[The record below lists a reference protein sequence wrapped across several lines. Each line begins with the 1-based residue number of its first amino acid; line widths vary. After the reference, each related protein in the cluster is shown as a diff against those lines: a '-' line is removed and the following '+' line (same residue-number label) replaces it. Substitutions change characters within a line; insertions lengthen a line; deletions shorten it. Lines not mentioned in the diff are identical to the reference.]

1 MKLFGRKTL
10 ALLLA
15 LTMMLSLCSFTAFG
29 AVESVTLD
37 QSTLTL
43 EVGQQATLTPT
54 VTVTEESAQTVTWR
68 SSKDSIVTVSDDG
81 TVKAVAQGTAII
93 FATSTVDTDKYASCE
108 VTVTPKNIAV
118 TGISIANKK
127 AVMVVNDTFAFTATV
142 QPDNATDKTVTW
154 ESTNPSV
161 ATVSA
166 DGTVTAKTAGTTNIV
181 AKAGTGS
188 NVQSDSATVQ
198 VLNNTIYAVTINRQ
212 ALESVYFGTTRD
224 QIIEE
229 LATLNWSVKY
239 GDATNNVDGKAKLPA
254 SAWSSQDFKERTAGN
269 YTFNGSFGEN
279 KDVTVTVTVMQGEVS
294 SVPTLSYTVYKGVLK
309 DTVIV
314 KTLPSEVIVTLS
326 NNEKEKFTIGTNG
339 DFHWECAN
347 YNALTPAD
355 YTFTAVANTNDAA
368 KAHFAN
374 VSMNGKTITAKV
386 SVTTSYPLPISET
399 MYYGR
404 NTSSSIDLEE
414 TIRSAV
420 KEAIKTRLNSTTTS
434 VTFKEI
440 SVLSCAN
447 QTYGKLGT
455 GTSRYIYTV
464 NSDKL
469 DKSSMKETFT
479 YSALDTDGVTY
490 SGTLELTITSNVYNV
505 SDATSTSDPIVY
517 FSGSSGIASKISEA
531 FKARYGSTPTY
542 IDFGN
547 IGRNDDKLGEL
558 RDGNGDSVEDGTYT
572 FVSKDEDYDSVAN
585 IYFVPT
591 GVKGTFEIEYTAY
604 SGSGSSK
611 KTMTGT
617 ITIDCREMLVIWLN
631 DLAAG
636 ETQSLSSAAIQEQ
649 VTAIL
654 DTTGRNAKT
663 YTLDTIKLYAPKYGT
678 LYDGNNKKIPSST
691 KALDAEYVDDYTYE
705 APSKVTSGTLVTLK
719 FSVKCKPDSGKTQ
732 KDAEGVM
739 LFNLI
744 KKADITIS
752 ASANGY
758 ATLDASLFTDY
769 CADHVRSTHK
779 NYDICYVEFTGA
791 PNSTAYGYLY
801 ENYKS
806 GIYNGAKIKSP
817 NGKKFALTDISAKD
831 KNAYDLESVSYVP
844 GTRNCTGGT
853 FTIYGVKPG
862 ETIKSSTK
870 FVKLCEGTIDF
881 VIDGG
886 SVSGNTKKVDLL
898 ASQTYS
904 NFYYDL
910 INSNVASVQFVSVT
924 GGKLIYRDVSSQTPI
939 TPGTDVYYLSST
951 GYLAGRRM
959 LSNVVFLPGYNQTS
973 ATITL
978 KAFDAKG
985 KSANAQYI
993 FTIKPVTT
1001 SSFSDM
1007 NGYSSYA
1014 GSVGLMTN
1022 LGIINGVGNNKF
1034 NPTGTVTRGEWITML
1049 YRAAGSPAVYS
1060 SVSFTDVPSWCK
1072 DAVQWAVQNGI
1083 TDGIGNNKFGPDMTL
1098 DRMQIV
1104 TFMYRFAKLQGMD
1117 VNSTLYLSAYT
1128 DGNTV
1133 DAWAQPAMKWA
1144 LQKGYLDPVGGKIQ
1158 PKGTMTRVL
1167 VADCLARLLTK

>member
-15 LTMMLSLCSFTAFG
+15 LTMMLSLCSFTAFAEGEPASGGTGTGTETGGSTGGEGTGGETGGGTTPAQRTLQSVALKDSKTAPVVGFGTTEAEVKAALAALKFIYTYSSGEPEEKTISSWSCTTTGGYKATVPGTYAFASDVGLETGNPSVNVTVNAVQSVELAAPSSVENDPALTSVSAVDKLPKNFTATFDG
-29 AVESVTLD
+29 ADAKTLKVTDYYTWSLTDPASYGSGVLVPKKYTYTATPKSEYSSFGLTAKTVVLTVTSKTVSNITAKLFYDEDGMLDDVSANVGKVNLRSLILAQLPAKDASNNALTYDTVAFTNYSMSVGSMDGETWRVNSWRYSDKDKETGSVQYSVTSGSGLVYTGTVNLTAVRFTGYIGAKVTNTSGTD
-37 QSTLTL
+37 SFFKDNVVNAIEGYLSDLGLSSSYYIVFDDIGSDGGTLY
-43 EVGQQATLTPT
+43 LT
-54 VTVTEESAQTVTWR
+54 
-68 SSKDSIVTVSDDG
+68 SSKDNVADEGEVYSRSDLRDMYYESNYDGEKFELDYSVYDDKDANKYDRIFSGSVVIENPQILNVKVSITKDDVYNFSSQELQDALSELDSDWTLDRIELNSISVNGGKLCYDYDDSKTLSKNTSASRG
-81 TVKAVAQGTAII
+81 TYYVEPSKSSQKSIDLITYVPKEKSSSRSYTAE
-93 FATSTVDTDKYASCE
+93 FGFEAHYTYTDKR
-108 VTVTPKNIAV
+108 
-118 TGISIANKK
+118 G
-127 AVMVVNDTFAFTATV
+127 
-142 QPDNATDKTVTW
+142 
-154 ESTNPSV
+154 
-161 ATVSA
+161 
-166 DGTVTAKTAGTTNIV
+166 
-181 AKAGTGS
+181 
-188 NVQSDSATVQ
+188 
-198 VLNNTIYAVTINRQ
+198 
-212 ALESVYFGTTRD
+212 
-224 QIIEE
+224 
-229 LATLNWSVKY
+229 
-239 GDATNNVDGKAKLPA
+239 
-254 SAWSSQDFKERTAGN
+254 KERTG
-269 YTFNGSFGEN
+269 
-279 KDVTVTVTVMQGEVS
+279 TV
-294 SVPTLSYTVYKGVLK
+294 
-309 DTVIV
+309 
-314 KTLPSEVIVTLS
+314 
-326 NNEKEKFTIGTNG
+326 
-339 DFHWECAN
+339 
-347 YNALTPAD
+347 
-355 YTFTAVANTNDAA
+355 
-368 KAHFAN
+368 
-374 VSMNGKTITAKV
+374 
-386 SVTTSYPLPISET
+386 
-399 MYYGR
+399 
-404 NTSSSIDLEE
+404 
-414 TIRSAV
+414 
-420 KEAIKTRLNSTTTS
+420 
-434 VTFKEI
+434 
-440 SVLSCAN
+440 
-447 QTYGKLGT
+447 
-455 GTSRYIYTV
+455 
-464 NSDKL
+464 
-469 DKSSMKETFT
+469 
-479 YSALDTDGVTY
+479 DG
-490 SGTLELTITSNVYNV
+490 
-505 SDATSTSDPIVY
+505 
-517 FSGSSGIASKISEA
+517 
-531 FKARYGSTPTY
+531 
-542 IDFGN
+542 
-547 IGRNDDKLGEL
+547 
-558 RDGNGDSVEDGTYT
+558 
-572 FVSKDEDYDSVAN
+572 
-585 IYFVPT
+585 
-591 GVKGTFEIEYTAY
+591 
-604 SGSGSSK
+604 
-611 KTMTGT
+611 
-617 ITIDCREMLVIWLN
+617 MLVI
-631 DLAAG
+631 
-636 ETQSLSSAAIQEQ
+636 TVQE
-649 VTAIL
+649 
-654 DTTGRNAKT
+654 
-663 YTLDTIKLYAPKYGT
+663 P
-678 LYDGNNKKIPSST
+678 
-691 KALDAEYVDDYTYE
+691 
-705 APSKVTSGTLVTLK
+705 
-719 FSVKCKPDSGKTQ
+719 
-732 KDAEGVM
+732 
-739 LFNLI
+739 
-744 KKADITIS
+744 ADITIS
-752 ASANGY
+752 APANGY

-870 FVKLCEGTIDF
+870 FVKLCDGTIDF

-910 INSNVASVQFVSVT
+910 INSNVASVRFVSVT
-924 GGKLIYRDVSSQTPI
+924 GGKLIYRDVSSQAPI
-939 TPGTDVYYLSST
+939 TPGTDVYYLGST

-978 KAFDAKG
+978 KAFDAKD

-1117 VNSTLYLSAYT
+1117 VSSTLYLSAYT

>member
-29 AVESVTLD
+29 AVESVTLNE
-37 QSTLTL
+37 STLTL
-43 EVGQQATLTPT
+43 EVGQTETLTPT
-54 VTVTEESAQTVTWR
+54 VTVSEESAQTVTWR
-68 SSKDSIVTVSDDG
+68 SSNDSIAAVSDG
-81 TVKAVAQGTAII
+81 TVTAVAQGTAII
-93 FATSTVDTDKYASCE
+93 FATSTVDTGKYASCE

-118 TGISIANKK
+118 TGISITNKK
-127 AVMVVNDTFAFTATV
+127 TVMVVKDTFAFTATI
-142 QPDNATDKTVTW
+142 QPDNATNKTVTW
-154 ESTNPSV
+154 ESTNTNV
-161 ATVSA
+161 ATVGT
-166 DGTVTAKTAGTTNIV
+166 DGTVTAKAAGTTNIV

-188 NVQSDSATVQ
+188 NVQSDSVTVS
-198 VLNNTIYAVTINRQ
+198 VVENNIVKVNDP
-212 ALESVYFGTTRD
+212 TTQTKSLD
-224 QIIEE
+224 YGKTLSQIKDE
-229 LATLNWSVKY
+229 LSKISWSVKY
-239 GDATNNVDGKAKLPA
+239 GNATTQIDGTATIPA
-254 SAWSSQDFKERTAGN
+254 SGWASADFAEKKAGQF
-269 YTFNGSFGEN
+269 TFTGSFGDGL
-279 KDVTVTVTVMQGEVS
+279 DVTVTVTINKGQVKEDKVVS
-294 SVPTLSYTVYKGVLK
+294 HTTYKGVGK
-309 DTVIV
+309 DTVIT
-314 KTLPSEVIVTLS
+314 KLPSNVEVNLTS
-326 NNEKEKFTIGTNG
+326 GGTYAFSFGSTG
-339 DFHWECAN
+339 DFMWVCDN
-347 YNALTPAD
+347 YDPNKVDT
-355 YTFTAVANTNDAA
+355 YTFTAVANNNSLANE
-368 KAHFAN
+368 HFAN
-374 VSMNGKTITAKV
+374 IDMNGKTITAKV

-440 SVLSCAN
+440 SALSCAN

-505 SDATSTSDPIVY
+505 SGSTSTSSPIWS
-517 FSGSSGIASKISEA
+517 FSTAAKNIYDA
-531 FKARYGSTPTY
+531 FKTRNNGTAPDY
-542 IDFGN
+542 IEFGDVYK
-547 IGRNDDKLGEL
+547 NDDELGEL
-558 RDGNGDSVEDGTYT
+558 RDANAGSVEDSTYS
-572 FVSKDEDYDSVAN
+572 FSSNDDNYDSAYN
-585 IYFVPT
+585 INFIPT
-591 GVKGTFEIEYTAY
+591 GKAGYFRIDYTAY
-604 SGSGSSK
+604 YDTGSKYSSK
-611 KTMTGT
+611 SMSGT
-617 ITIDCREMLVIWLN
+617 ITIDCEKMLVIWLN

-663 YTLDTIKLYAPKYGT
+663 YTLDTVTLSRPSTGT
-678 LYDGNNKKIPSST
+678 LYDGNNKKVTSST

-719 FSVKCKPDSGKTQ
+719 FSAQCKPDSGTRS
-732 KDAEGVM
+732 ERISGVM

-758 ATLDASLFTDY
+758 ATLDASLFEDY

-779 NYDICYVEFTGA
+779 NYELCYVEFTGA

-862 ETIKSSTK
+862 TTIKSSTN
-870 FVKLCEGTIDF
+870 FTKLCEGTIDF

-886 SVSGNTKKVDLL
+886 SVSGNTKKVDLD
-898 ASQTYS
+898 ASKTYS

-910 INSNVASVQFVSVT
+910 INGNVASVQFVSVT

-1117 VNSTLYLSAYT
+1117 VSSTLYLSAYT

-1167 VADCLARLLTK
+1167 VADCLTRLLTK

>member
-15 LTMMLSLCSFTAFG
+15 LTMMLSLCSFTAFAEG
-29 AVESVTLD
+29 ETQISPESGQDSEGGT
-37 QSTLTL
+37 SGEGTGGGTTPAERTLTKVELKSGETAPVVGFGTTEAEVKTKLAALKFTYTYSSGEPEEKTISSWSCTTTGGYKATVPGTYAFASDVGL
-43 EVGQQATLTPT
+43 ETGNPSVN
-54 VTVTEESAQTVTWR
+54 V
-68 SSKDSIVTVSDDG
+68 
-81 TVKAVAQGTAII
+81 TVKAVQSVELAAPSSVENDP
-93 FATSTVDTDKYASCE
+93 ALTSVSAVDKL
-108 VTVTPKNIAV
+108 PKN
-118 TGISIANKK
+118 
-127 AVMVVNDTFAFTATV
+127 FTATFDGADAKTLKV
-142 QPDNATDKTVTW
+142 TDYYTWSLTDPASYGSGVLVPKKYTYTATPKS
-154 ESTNPSV
+154 EYSS
-161 ATVSA
+161 S
-166 DGTVTAKTAGTTNIV
+166 GLTAKTVVLTVTSKTVSNITAKLFYDEDGMLDDVSANVGKVNLRSLILAQLPAKDASNNALTYDTVAFTNYSMSV
-181 AKAGTGS
+181 GSMDGETWRVNSWRYSDKDKETGS
-188 NVQSDSATVQ
+188 VQYSVTSGSGLVYTGTVNLTAVRFTGYIGAKVTNTSGTDSFFKDNVVNAIEGYLSDLGLSSSYYIVFDDIGSDGGTLYLTSAKNDVAEEDE
-198 VLNNTIYAVTINRQ
+198 VYSRSDLRDMYYESNYDGEKFE
-212 ALESVYFGTTRD
+212 LDYSVYDDKDANKYDRIFSGSVVIENP
-224 QIIEE
+224 QI
-229 LATLNWSVKY
+229 LNVKVSITKDDVY
-239 GDATNNVDGKAKLPA
+239 NF
-254 SAWSSQDFKERTAGN
+254 SSQELQDALSELDSDWTLDRIELNSISVNGGKLCYDYDDSKTLSKNTSASRGTYYVEPSKSSQKSIDLITYVPKEKSSSRSYTAEFGFEAHYTYTDKRGKERTG
-269 YTFNGSFGEN
+269 
-279 KDVTVTVTVMQGEVS
+279 TV
-294 SVPTLSYTVYKGVLK
+294 
-309 DTVIV
+309 
-314 KTLPSEVIVTLS
+314 
-326 NNEKEKFTIGTNG
+326 
-339 DFHWECAN
+339 
-347 YNALTPAD
+347 
-355 YTFTAVANTNDAA
+355 
-368 KAHFAN
+368 
-374 VSMNGKTITAKV
+374 
-386 SVTTSYPLPISET
+386 
-399 MYYGR
+399 
-404 NTSSSIDLEE
+404 
-414 TIRSAV
+414 
-420 KEAIKTRLNSTTTS
+420 
-434 VTFKEI
+434 
-440 SVLSCAN
+440 
-447 QTYGKLGT
+447 
-455 GTSRYIYTV
+455 
-464 NSDKL
+464 
-469 DKSSMKETFT
+469 
-479 YSALDTDGVTY
+479 DG
-490 SGTLELTITSNVYNV
+490 
-505 SDATSTSDPIVY
+505 
-517 FSGSSGIASKISEA
+517 
-531 FKARYGSTPTY
+531 
-542 IDFGN
+542 
-547 IGRNDDKLGEL
+547 
-558 RDGNGDSVEDGTYT
+558 
-572 FVSKDEDYDSVAN
+572 
-585 IYFVPT
+585 
-591 GVKGTFEIEYTAY
+591 
-604 SGSGSSK
+604 
-611 KTMTGT
+611 
-617 ITIDCREMLVIWLN
+617 MLVI
-631 DLAAG
+631 
-636 ETQSLSSAAIQEQ
+636 TVQE
-649 VTAIL
+649 
-654 DTTGRNAKT
+654 
-663 YTLDTIKLYAPKYGT
+663 P
-678 LYDGNNKKIPSST
+678 
-691 KALDAEYVDDYTYE
+691 
-705 APSKVTSGTLVTLK
+705 
-719 FSVKCKPDSGKTQ
+719 
-732 KDAEGVM
+732 
-739 LFNLI
+739 
-744 KKADITIS
+744 ADITIS
-752 ASANGY
+752 APANGY

-769 CADHVRSTHK
+769 CADHVRSTHR

-853 FTIYGVKPG
+853 FAIYGVKPG
-862 ETIKSSTK
+862 TTIKSSTN
-870 FVKLCEGTIDF
+870 FTKLCEGTIDF

-910 INSNVASVQFVSVT
+910 INSNVASVRFVSVT

-951 GYLAGRRM
+951 GYLAGRKM

-978 KAFDAKG
+978 KAFDAKD

-993 FTIKPVTT
+993 FTIKPVTS

-1117 VNSTLYLSAYT
+1117 VSSTLYLSAYT

>member
-15 LTMMLSLCSFTAFG
+15 LTMMLSLCSFTAFAEG
-29 AVESVTLD
+29 EFAITGPNTITGKNQKANYKTTAPDGVTVNWSCSPESVATID
-37 QSTLTL
+37 QSGEVTAVGKGKATITAKYQPSAADGQTEQPAEQKATYDITVIVPVDSVVMGSGASASMYIGGTQTLT
-43 EVGQQATLTPT
+43 ATVEPADASNMNINWST
-54 VTVTEESAQTVTWR
+54 
-68 SSKDSIVTVSDDG
+68 SD
-81 TVKAVAQGTAII
+81 A
-93 FATSTVDTDKYASCE
+93 
-108 VTVTPKNIAV
+108 
-118 TGISIANKK
+118 SIANVSDSGVVTAKK
-127 AVMVVNDTFAFTATV
+127 
-142 QPDNATDKTVTW
+142 P
-154 ESTNPSV
+154 
-161 ATVSA
+161 
-166 DGTVTAKTAGTTNIV
+166 GTVTIYAISAADSTKKTEFGINVLPDTVKSAQLASGESDTMSVSYGTSLSKILDDLKKVKIDVTYTQNGHLTV
-181 AKAGTGS
+181 TAEDWQCTPSYDPKTLS
-188 NVQSDSATVQ
+188 TYTFKSATYNVSVSVTVAAGVVKSSSASPNQITITKGTQ
-198 VLNNTIYAVTINRQ
+198 VSGV
-212 ALESVYFGTTRD
+212 G
-224 QIIEE
+224 
-229 LATLNWSVKY
+229 
-239 GDATNNVDGKAKLPA
+239 LPA
-254 SAWSSQDFKERTAGN
+254 SATVTLENGYSLDITVGNGDTVNYEWVCGN
-269 YTFNGSFGEN
+269 YNSSVTGSYTFTAQLKAGKTESRFTMDAS
-279 KDVTVTVTVMQGEVS
+279 KAPKVTVTVADAILVEDTATATM
-294 SVPTLSYTVYKGVLK
+294 SYTSK
-309 DTVIV
+309 
-314 KTLPSEVIVTLS
+314 
-326 NNEKEKFTIGTNG
+326 N
-339 DFHWECAN
+339 
-347 YNALTPAD
+347 D
-355 YTFTAVANTNDAA
+355 Y
-368 KAHFAN
+368 
-374 VSMNGKTITAKV
+374 
-386 SVTTSYPLPISET
+386 
-399 MYYGR
+399 
-404 NTSSSIDLEE
+404 IDLEAPIKDAVLKQ
-414 TIRSAV
+414 IR
-420 KEAIKTRLNSTTTS
+420 KR
-434 VTFKEI
+434 
-440 SVLSCAN
+440 
-447 QTYGKLGT
+447 LGT
-455 GTSRYIYTV
+455 SSTYTITVESLKLTETGSSAYGAVGTGSYKTVFTV
-464 NSDKL
+464 NKDL
-469 DKSSMKETFT
+469 PSSGTATQRFT
-479 YSALDTDGVTY
+479 YMANASDGQKYIGNLTLTIY
-490 SGTLELTITSNVYNV
+490 SGIYNV
-505 SDATSTSDPIVY
+505 SGSTSTSSPIWS
-517 FSGSSGIASKISEA
+517 FSNAAKNIYDA
-531 FKARYGSTPTY
+531 FKTRNNGTAPDY
-542 IDFGN
+542 IEFGDVYK
-547 IGRNDDKLGEL
+547 NDDELGEL
-558 RDGNGDSVEDGTYT
+558 RDANAGSVEGSTYS
-572 FVSKDEDYDSVAN
+572 FSSSDDDYDSVYN
-585 IYFVPT
+585 ISFVPT
-591 GVKGTFEIEYTAY
+591 GKAGYFRIDYTAY
-604 SGSGSSK
+604 YDTGSKHSSK
-611 KTMTGT
+611 SMSGT
-617 ITIDCREMLVIWLN
+617 ITIDCVEMLVIWLN

-663 YTLDTIKLYAPKYGT
+663 YTLDTVTLSRPSTGT
-678 LYDGNNKKIPSST
+678 LYDGNNKKVTSST

-719 FSVKCKPDSGKTQ
+719 FSVKCKPDSGKSS
-732 KDAEGVM
+732 KPASGVM

-752 ASANGY
+752 APANGY

-779 NYDICYVEFTGA
+779 NYELCYVEFTGA

-870 FVKLCEGTIDF
+870 FVKLCDGTIDF

-910 INSNVASVQFVSVT
+910 INSNVASVRFVSVT
-924 GGKLIYRDVSSQTPI
+924 GGKLIYRDVSSQAPI
-939 TPGTDVYYLSST
+939 TPGTDVYYLGST

-978 KAFDAKG
+978 KAFDAKD

-1117 VNSTLYLSAYT
+1117 VSSTLYLSAYT

-1133 DAWAQPAMKWA
+1133 DTWAQPAMKWA

>member
-15 LTMMLSLCSFTAFG
+15 LTMMLSLCSFTAFAG
-29 AVESVTLD
+29 DASPSGGSTGSETGGSTGGTTGSGTGTGETPPAQKTLQSVAL
-37 QSTLTL
+37 
-43 EVGQQATLTPT
+43 
-54 VTVTEESAQTVTWR
+54 
-68 SSKDSIVTVSDDG
+68 KDSKTAPVVGFGTTEAEVKAALAALKFIYTYSSGEPEEKTISSWSCTTTGGYKATVPGTYAFASDVG
-81 TVKAVAQGTAII
+81 LETGNPSVNVTVKAVQSVELAAPSSVENDP
-93 FATSTVDTDKYASCE
+93 ALTSVSAVDKL
-108 VTVTPKNIAV
+108 PKN
-118 TGISIANKK
+118 
-127 AVMVVNDTFAFTATV
+127 FTATFDGADAKTLKV
-142 QPDNATDKTVTW
+142 TDYYTWSLTDPASYGSGVLVPKKYTYTATPKS
-154 ESTNPSV
+154 EYSSF
-161 ATVSA
+161 
-166 DGTVTAKTAGTTNIV
+166 GLTAKTVVLTVTSKTVSNITAKLFYDEDGMLDDVSANVGKVNLRSLILAQLPAKDASNNALTYDMVAFTNYSMSV
-181 AKAGTGS
+181 GSMDGETWRVNSWRYSDKDKETGS
-188 NVQSDSATVQ
+188 VQYSVTSGSGLVYTGTVNLTAVRFTGYIGAKVTNTSGTDSFFKDNVVNAIEGYLSDLGLSSSYYIVFDDIGSDGGTLYLTSAKNDVAEEDEVYSRSDLRDMYYESNYDGEKFKLDYSVYDDKDANKYDRIFSDSVVIENPQ
-198 VLNNTIYAVTINRQ
+198 ILNLKVSITKDD
-212 ALESVYFGTTRD
+212 VYNF
-224 QIIEE
+224 
-229 LATLNWSVKY
+229 
-239 GDATNNVDGKAKLPA
+239 
-254 SAWSSQDFKERTAGN
+254 SSQELQDALSVLDSDWTLDRIELNSISANGGKLCYDYDDSKTLSKNTSASRGTYYVEPSKSSQKSIDLITYVPKEKSTSRSYTAEFGFEAHYTYTDKRGKERTG
-269 YTFNGSFGEN
+269 
-279 KDVTVTVTVMQGEVS
+279 TV
-294 SVPTLSYTVYKGVLK
+294 
-309 DTVIV
+309 
-314 KTLPSEVIVTLS
+314 
-326 NNEKEKFTIGTNG
+326 
-339 DFHWECAN
+339 
-347 YNALTPAD
+347 
-355 YTFTAVANTNDAA
+355 
-368 KAHFAN
+368 
-374 VSMNGKTITAKV
+374 
-386 SVTTSYPLPISET
+386 
-399 MYYGR
+399 
-404 NTSSSIDLEE
+404 
-414 TIRSAV
+414 
-420 KEAIKTRLNSTTTS
+420 
-434 VTFKEI
+434 
-440 SVLSCAN
+440 
-447 QTYGKLGT
+447 
-455 GTSRYIYTV
+455 
-464 NSDKL
+464 
-469 DKSSMKETFT
+469 
-479 YSALDTDGVTY
+479 DG
-490 SGTLELTITSNVYNV
+490 
-505 SDATSTSDPIVY
+505 
-517 FSGSSGIASKISEA
+517 
-531 FKARYGSTPTY
+531 
-542 IDFGN
+542 
-547 IGRNDDKLGEL
+547 
-558 RDGNGDSVEDGTYT
+558 
-572 FVSKDEDYDSVAN
+572 
-585 IYFVPT
+585 
-591 GVKGTFEIEYTAY
+591 
-604 SGSGSSK
+604 
-611 KTMTGT
+611 
-617 ITIDCREMLVIWLN
+617 MLVI
-631 DLAAG
+631 
-636 ETQSLSSAAIQEQ
+636 TVQE
-649 VTAIL
+649 
-654 DTTGRNAKT
+654 
-663 YTLDTIKLYAPKYGT
+663 P
-678 LYDGNNKKIPSST
+678 
-691 KALDAEYVDDYTYE
+691 
-705 APSKVTSGTLVTLK
+705 
-719 FSVKCKPDSGKTQ
+719 
-732 KDAEGVM
+732 
-739 LFNLI
+739 
-744 KKADITIS
+744 ADITIS
-752 ASANGY
+752 APANGY

-853 FTIYGVKPG
+853 FAIYGVKPG
-862 ETIKSSTK
+862 TTIKSSTS
-870 FVKLCEGTIDF
+870 FTKLCEGTIDF

-910 INSNVASVQFVSVT
+910 INSNVASVRFVSVT

-978 KAFDAKG
+978 KAFDAKD

-1034 NPTGTVTRGEWITML
+1034 NPSGSVTRGEWITML

-1117 VNSTLYLSAYT
+1117 VSSTLYLSAYT

>member
-43 EVGQQATLTPT
+43 EVGQTKTLTPT
-54 VTVTEESAQTVTWR
+54 VTVTEESAQTVTWQ
-68 SSKDSIVTVSDDG
+68 SSDKSVATVSNDG
-81 TVKAVAQGTAII
+81 TVTAVAQGAAII
-93 FATSTVDTDKYASCE
+93 SAKSTVDADKYASCE

-118 TGISIANKK
+118 TDISITNQKT
-127 AVMVVNDTFAFTATV
+127 VMVVNDTFAFTATV

-154 ESTNPSV
+154 ESTNTNV
-161 ATVSA
+161 AAVGT
-166 DGTVTAKTAGTTNIV
+166 DGTVTAKAAGTTNIV

-188 NVQSDSATVQ
+188 NVQSASVPVTV
-198 VLNNTIYAVTINRQ
+198 VENNIVKVNDP
-212 ALESVYFGTTRD
+212 TTQTKSLD
-224 QIIEE
+224 YGKTLSQIKDE
-229 LATLNWSVKY
+229 LSKISWSVKY
-239 GDATNNVDGKAKLPA
+239 GDATNNVDGTAKLPA

-368 KAHFAN
+368 KAHFDN

-542 IDFGN
+542 IEFGS

-572 FVSKDEDYDSVAN
+572 FASKDEDYDSVAN

-591 GVKGTFEIEYTAY
+591 GVGGTFEIEYTAY

-611 KTMTGT
+611 KAMTGT
-617 ITIDCREMLVIWLN
+617 ITIDCKKMLVIWLN

-654 DTTGRNAKT
+654 DETGRNAKT

-678 LYDGNNKKIPSST
+678 LYDGSSKKVSSST
-691 KALDAEYVDDYTYE
+691 KALDAEYVDDYTYA
-705 APSKVTSGTLVTLK
+705 APPKVTSGTLVTLK
-719 FSVKCKPDSGKTQ
+719 FSVKCNPDSGKTQ
-732 KDAEGVM
+732 KDADGVM

-758 ATLDASLFTDY
+758 ATLDVQDFINFLQDKKGSNTTLKYVTFNGLPNSKTNGYMYDGYSTSYFSKQDRISSPDNGKYYDDDAYPSNSKKNDY
-769 CADHVRSTHK
+769 KLEDLTWVVGKTNKVSA
-779 NYDICYVEFTGA
+779 EFTIRYTSG
-791 PNSTAYGYLY
+791 SSKT
-801 ENYKS
+801 EKS
-806 GIYNGAKIKSP
+806 
-817 NGKKFALTDISAKD
+817 LT
-831 KNAYDLESVSYVP
+831 
-844 GTRNCTGGT
+844 
-853 FTIYGVKPG
+853 
-862 ETIKSSTK
+862 
-870 FVKLCEGTIDF
+870 GTIDF

-886 SVSGNTKKVDLL
+886 SISGNTKKVDLD
-898 ASQTYS
+898 ASKTYS

-939 TPGTDVYYLSST
+939 TPGADVYYLSST

-993 FTIKPVTT
+993 FTIKPVTS

-1007 NGYSSYA
+1007 SNYSSYA

-1034 NPTGTVTRGEWITML
+1034 NPTGSVTRGEWITML

-1117 VNSTLYLSAYT
+1117 VSSTLYLSAYT

-1133 DAWAQPAMKWA
+1133 DTWAQPAMKWA

>member
-29 AVESVTLD
+29 ADFAISGLSEVYKGEEITLTTNAADPSKVTWNITSGESYAEIDSNGVLTGKANGTATVTATYTPTGEGAAPETATKEITVKVRAEGVTLNYTED
-37 QSTLTL
+37 QTTT
-43 EVGQQATLTPT
+43 VGKTIEL
-54 VTVTEESAQTVTWR
+54 SA
-68 SSKDSIVTVSDDG
+68 
-81 TVKAVAQGTAII
+81 
-93 FATSTVDTDKYASCE
+93 
-108 VTVTPKNIAV
+108 TVTPADAPQDVIWYSNNTKVAQV
-118 TGISIANKK
+118 S
-127 AVMVVNDTFAFTATV
+127 
-142 QPDNATDKTVTW
+142 DN
-154 ESTNPSV
+154 
-161 ATVSA
+161 
-166 DGTVTAKTAGTTNIV
+166 GTVTAIEPGSANITAESKVNSAAKNSVKIIVTSDTINTAETKLKNDADASQNIAYGTSLSNVKAKLATLPISVKYNQGGTAEATATDWACEGYATDGKNTVGSNFIFTSATYGVSVTVTMVKAKVARDVNLGIV
-181 AKAGTGS
+181 TVTKGTDQNALKLPVKATIELDSGATADISIGTGANYSWVCSSYNKDATGSYKFVATSSAADPTFDFNSKEVFVTVVVADAIPVEDTATATMSYTSKNDYIDLEAPIKDAVLKQIRKRLGTSSTYTITVESLKLTETGSSAYGAVGTGS
-188 NVQSDSATVQ
+188 YKTVFTVNKDLPSSGTATQHFTYMANASDGQKYIGNLT
-198 VLNNTIYAVTINRQ
+198 LTIY
-212 ALESVYFGTTRD
+212 
-224 QIIEE
+224 
-229 LATLNWSVKY
+229 
-239 GDATNNVDGKAKLPA
+239 
-254 SAWSSQDFKERTAGN
+254 
-269 YTFNGSFGEN
+269 
-279 KDVTVTVTVMQGEVS
+279 
-294 SVPTLSYTVYKGVLK
+294 
-309 DTVIV
+309 
-314 KTLPSEVIVTLS
+314 
-326 NNEKEKFTIGTNG
+326 
-339 DFHWECAN
+339 
-347 YNALTPAD
+347 
-355 YTFTAVANTNDAA
+355 
-368 KAHFAN
+368 
-374 VSMNGKTITAKV
+374 
-386 SVTTSYPLPISET
+386 
-399 MYYGR
+399 
-404 NTSSSIDLEE
+404 
-414 TIRSAV
+414 
-420 KEAIKTRLNSTTTS
+420 
-434 VTFKEI
+434 
-440 SVLSCAN
+440 
-447 QTYGKLGT
+447 
-455 GTSRYIYTV
+455 
-464 NSDKL
+464 
-469 DKSSMKETFT
+469 
-479 YSALDTDGVTY
+479 
-490 SGTLELTITSNVYNV
+490 SGIYNV
-505 SDATSTSDPIVY
+505 SGSTSTSSPIWS
-517 FSGSSGIASKISEA
+517 FSNAAKNIYDA
-531 FKARYGSTPTY
+531 FKTRNNGTAPDY
-542 IDFGN
+542 IEFGDVYK
-547 IGRNDDKLGEL
+547 NDDELGEL
-558 RDGNGDSVEDGTYT
+558 RDANAGSVEGSTYS
-572 FVSKDEDYDSVAN
+572 FSSNNDNYDSAYN
-585 IYFVPT
+585 INFIPT
-591 GVKGTFEIEYTAY
+591 GKAGYFRIDYTAY
-604 SGSGSSK
+604 YDTGSKYSSK
-611 KTMTGT
+611 SMSGT
-617 ITIDCREMLVIWLN
+617 ITIDCEKMLVIWLN

-663 YTLDTIKLYAPKYGT
+663 YTLDTVTLSRPSTGT
-678 LYDGNNKKIPSST
+678 LYDGNNKKVTGST

-719 FSVKCKPDSGKTQ
+719 FSAQCKPDSGTRSEKIS
-732 KDAEGVM
+732 GVM

-752 ASANGY
+752 APANGY

-769 CADHVRSTHK
+769 CADHVRSTYK
-779 NYDICYVEFTGA
+779 NYEICYVEFDGA

-862 ETIKSSTK
+862 TTIKSSTS
-870 FVKLCEGTIDF
+870 FTKLCEGTIDF

-924 GGKLIYRDVSSQTPI
+924 GGKLIYRDVSSQAPI

-1034 NPTGTVTRGEWITML
+1034 NPSGSVTRGEWITML

-1117 VNSTLYLSAYT
+1117 VSSTLYLSAYT

-1167 VADCLARLLTK
+1167 VADCLTRLLTK

>member
-15 LTMMLSLCSFTAFG
+15 LTMMLSLCSFTAFAEG
-29 AVESVTLD
+29 ESASGSTPGTEAGGSTGTGEGTTPAQKTLQSVVLKDGETAPVVGFGTTEAEVKAALAALKFTYTYSSGDPEENTISSWSCTTEGGYKATVPGSYTFTGNVGLNNNNPTVSVTVEAVKSVDLAAPSSVEND
-37 QSTLTL
+37 PALTSVSAVDKLPKNFTASFNTAAAKTLT
-43 EVGQQATLTPT
+43 VTDYYTWSLTAPASYGSGVLVPNKYT
-54 VTVTEESAQTVTWR
+54 Y
-68 SSKDSIVTVSDDG
+68 
-81 TVKAVAQGTAII
+81 TA
-93 FATSTVDTDKYASCE
+93 
-108 VTVTPKNIAV
+108 TPKSEYSSF
-118 TGISIANKK
+118 GL
-127 AVMVVNDTFAFTATV
+127 
-142 QPDNATDKTVTW
+142 
-154 ESTNPSV
+154 
-161 ATVSA
+161 
-166 DGTVTAKTAGTTNIV
+166 TAKTVELTVNAKTVSNISANLFYDEDGLLGNVSANVGRVDLRSLILAQLPKNASSSNALAYGTITFTNYSMNIGRMDGEIWRV
-181 AKAGTGS
+181 DSWRYSDNSKETGSVQYSVAGTGS
-188 NVQSDSATVQ
+188 GNTGLMYNGTVNLTAFRFTGNIEASITNTSGTADFFRTKVVDEIEKYLNALGLSNSYYVVFDDIGSDGGTLYLTSSKNDVAETDEVYSRSDLRDMYYESNYDGEKFE
-198 VLNNTIYAVTINRQ
+198 LNY
-212 ALESVYFGTTRD
+212 SVYNDKDAGRYNRIFSGSIVIRNP
-224 QIIEE
+224 QI
-229 LATLNWSVKY
+229 LNLKVSITKDDVY
-239 GDATNNVDGKAKLPA
+239 NF
-254 SAWSSQDFKERTAGN
+254 SSQELQDALSVLDSDWTLDRIELNSISVNGGKLCYDYDDSKSLSKNTSANRGTYYVEPSKSSQKSIDLITYVPKEKSSSRSYTAEFGFEAHYTYTDKRGKERTG
-269 YTFNGSFGEN
+269 
-279 KDVTVTVTVMQGEVS
+279 TV
-294 SVPTLSYTVYKGVLK
+294 
-309 DTVIV
+309 
-314 KTLPSEVIVTLS
+314 
-326 NNEKEKFTIGTNG
+326 
-339 DFHWECAN
+339 
-347 YNALTPAD
+347 
-355 YTFTAVANTNDAA
+355 
-368 KAHFAN
+368 
-374 VSMNGKTITAKV
+374 
-386 SVTTSYPLPISET
+386 
-399 MYYGR
+399 
-404 NTSSSIDLEE
+404 
-414 TIRSAV
+414 
-420 KEAIKTRLNSTTTS
+420 
-434 VTFKEI
+434 
-440 SVLSCAN
+440 
-447 QTYGKLGT
+447 
-455 GTSRYIYTV
+455 
-464 NSDKL
+464 
-469 DKSSMKETFT
+469 
-479 YSALDTDGVTY
+479 DG
-490 SGTLELTITSNVYNV
+490 
-505 SDATSTSDPIVY
+505 
-517 FSGSSGIASKISEA
+517 
-531 FKARYGSTPTY
+531 
-542 IDFGN
+542 
-547 IGRNDDKLGEL
+547 
-558 RDGNGDSVEDGTYT
+558 
-572 FVSKDEDYDSVAN
+572 
-585 IYFVPT
+585 
-591 GVKGTFEIEYTAY
+591 
-604 SGSGSSK
+604 
-611 KTMTGT
+611 
-617 ITIDCREMLVIWLN
+617 MLVI
-631 DLAAG
+631 
-636 ETQSLSSAAIQEQ
+636 TVQE
-649 VTAIL
+649 
-654 DTTGRNAKT
+654 
-663 YTLDTIKLYAPKYGT
+663 P
-678 LYDGNNKKIPSST
+678 
-691 KALDAEYVDDYTYE
+691 
-705 APSKVTSGTLVTLK
+705 
-719 FSVKCKPDSGKTQ
+719 
-732 KDAEGVM
+732 
-739 LFNLI
+739 
-744 KKADITIS
+744 ADITIS
-752 ASANGY
+752 APANGY

-769 CADHVRSTHK
+769 CADHVRSTYK

-853 FTIYGVKPG
+853 FAIYGVKPG
-862 ETIKSSTK
+862 TTIKSSTS
-870 FVKLCEGTIDF
+870 FTKLCEGTIDF

-924 GGKLIYRDVSSQTPI
+924 GGKLIYRDVSSQAPI

-951 GYLAGRRM
+951 GYLAGRKM

-1034 NPTGTVTRGEWITML
+1034 NPSGSVTRGEWITML

-1167 VADCLARLLTK
+1167 VADCLTRLLTK

>member
-29 AVESVTLD
+29 ADFAISGLSEVYKGETITLTTSAADPSKVTWEITSGESYAEIDSNGVLTGKADGTATVTATYTPTGDGAAQKTATKKITVKVRAEGVTLNYTED
-37 QSTLTL
+37 QTTT
-43 EVGQQATLTPT
+43 VGKTIEL
-54 VTVTEESAQTVTWR
+54 SA
-68 SSKDSIVTVSDDG
+68 
-81 TVKAVAQGTAII
+81 
-93 FATSTVDTDKYASCE
+93 
-108 VTVTPKNIAV
+108 TVTP
-118 TGISIANKK
+118 
-127 AVMVVNDTFAFTATV
+127 
-142 QPDNATDKTVTW
+142 PDAPQDVIWYSDNTK
-154 ESTNPSV
+154 V
-161 ATVSA
+161 AQVS
-166 DGTVTAKTAGTTNIV
+166 DNGTVTAIEPGSANITAESKVNSAAKKSVKVIV
-181 AKAGTGS
+181 T
-188 NVQSDSATVQ
+188 SD
-198 VLNNTIYAVTINRQ
+198 TINTTETKLKNDADASQ
-212 ALESVYFGTTRD
+212 NIAYGTSLSD
-224 QIIEE
+224 VKAK
-229 LATLNWSVKY
+229 LATLPISVKY
-239 GDATNNVDGKAKLPA
+239 SQGGTAEATATDWACEGYATDGKN
-254 SAWSSQDFKERTAGN
+254 TVGNN
-269 YTFNGSFGEN
+269 YTFTSATYG
-279 KDVTVTVTVMQGEVS
+279 VTVTVTMIKAKVARDVNLPIVTVTKGTDQNALKLPVKATIELDSGATADISIGTGANYSWVCSSYNKDATGSYKFVATSSAADPTFDFNGKEVF
-294 SVPTLSYTVYKGVLK
+294 VTVVVADAIQVDDTATATMSYTSK
-309 DTVIV
+309 
-314 KTLPSEVIVTLS
+314 
-326 NNEKEKFTIGTNG
+326 N
-339 DFHWECAN
+339 
-347 YNALTPAD
+347 D
-355 YTFTAVANTNDAA
+355 Y
-368 KAHFAN
+368 
-374 VSMNGKTITAKV
+374 
-386 SVTTSYPLPISET
+386 
-399 MYYGR
+399 
-404 NTSSSIDLEE
+404 IDLEAPIKDAVLKQ
-414 TIRSAV
+414 IR
-420 KEAIKTRLNSTTTS
+420 KR
-434 VTFKEI
+434 
-440 SVLSCAN
+440 
-447 QTYGKLGT
+447 LGT
-455 GTSRYIYTV
+455 SSTYTITVESLKLAETGSSAYGAVGTSYKTVFTV
-464 NSDKL
+464 NKDL
-469 DKSSMKETFT
+469 PSSGTATQHFT
-479 YSALDTDGVTY
+479 YMANASDGQKY
-490 SGTLELTITSNVYNV
+490 SGNLTLTIYSGIYNV
-505 SDATSTSDPIVY
+505 SGSTSTSSPIWS
-517 FSGSSGIASKISEA
+517 FSNAAKNIYDA
-531 FKARYGSTPTY
+531 FKTRNNGTAPDY
-542 IDFGN
+542 IEFDDVS
-547 IGRNDDKLGEL
+547 RNDDELGEL
-558 RDGNGDSVEDGTYT
+558 QDGNSESVEGSTYS
-572 FVSKDEDYDSVAN
+572 FSSSDDDYDSVYN
-585 IYFVPT
+585 ISFVPT
-591 GVKGTFEIEYTAY
+591 GVGGTFEIEYTAY
-604 SGSGSSK
+604 YDTGSKYSSK
-611 KTMTGT
+611 SMSGT
-617 ITIDCREMLVIWLN
+617 ISIRCEEMLVIWLN
-631 DLAAG
+631 DMGAG
-636 ETQSLSSAAIQEQ
+636 ETRNLSASAIQEQ
-649 VTAIL
+649 VTEIL
-654 DTTGRNAKT
+654 DTNRIS
-663 YTLDTIKLYAPKYGT
+663 YTLDTVSLNRPSAGT
-678 LYDGNNKKIPSST
+678 IYDGSNKKITT
-691 KALDAEYVDDYTYE
+691 KTVDAEDLDDYTYA
-705 APSKVTSGTLVTLK
+705 APPKVPSANLVTIR
-719 FSVKCKPDSGKTQ
+719 FSVKCKPDSGKSS
-732 KDAEGVM
+732 KSASGVM

-862 ETIKSSTK
+862 TTIKSSTN
-870 FVKLCEGTIDF
+870 FTKLCEGTIDF

-910 INSNVASVQFVSVT
+910 INSNVASVRFVSVT
-924 GGKLIYRDVSSQTPI
+924 GGKLIYRDVSSQAPI

-951 GYLAGRRM
+951 GYLAGRKM

-978 KAFDAKG
+978 KAFDAKD

-1117 VNSTLYLSAYT
+1117 VSSTLYLSAYT

-1133 DAWAQPAMKWA
+1133 DTWAQPAMKWA

>member
-43 EVGQQATLTPT
+43 EVGQKETLTPT
-54 VTVTEESAQTVTWR
+54 VTVSEESAQTVTWR
-68 SSKDSIVTVSDDG
+68 SSKDSIVAVSNDG
-81 TVKAVAQGTAII
+81 TVTAVAQGTAII
-93 FATSTVDTDKYASCE
+93 FATSTVDPDKYASCE

-161 ATVSA
+161 ATVST
-166 DGTVTAKTAGTTNIV
+166 DGTVTAKAAGTTNIV

-188 NVQSDSATVQ
+188 NVQSDSATVT
-198 VLNNTIYAVTINRQ
+198 VVENNIVKVNDPITQ
-212 ALESVYFGTTRD
+212 AKSLDYGKSLS
-224 QIIEE
+224 QIKDE
-229 LATLNWSVKY
+229 LSKISWSVKY
-239 GDATNNVDGKAKLPA
+239 GNATNQIDGTATIPA
-254 SAWSSQDFKERTAGN
+254 SGWASADFVAKKAGQF
-269 YTFNGSFGEN
+269 TFTGSFGDGL
-279 KDVTVTVTVMQGEVS
+279 DVTVTVTINKGQVKEDKVVS
-294 SVPTLSYTVYKGVLK
+294 HTTYKGVGK
-309 DTVIV
+309 DTVIT
-314 KTLPSEVIVTLS
+314 KLPSNVEVNLTS
-326 NNEKEKFTIGTNG
+326 GGTYAFSFGSTG
-339 DFHWECAN
+339 DFMWVCDN
-347 YNALTPAD
+347 YDPNKVDT
-355 YTFTAVANTNDAA
+355 YTFTAVANNNSLANE
-368 KAHFAN
+368 HFAN
-374 VSMNGKTITAKV
+374 IDMNGKTITAKV

-440 SVLSCAN
+440 SALSCAN

-505 SDATSTSDPIVY
+505 SGSTSTSSPIWN
-517 FSGSSGIASKISEA
+517 FSNAAKNIYDA
-531 FKARYGSTPTY
+531 FKTRNNGTAPDY
-542 IDFGN
+542 IEFGDVYK
-547 IGRNDDKLGEL
+547 NDDELGEL
-558 RDGNGDSVEDGTYT
+558 RDANAGSVEGSTYS
-572 FVSKDEDYDSVAN
+572 FSSNNDNYDSAYN
-585 IYFVPT
+585 INFIPT
-591 GVKGTFEIEYTAY
+591 GKAGYFRIDYTAY
-604 SGSGSSK
+604 YDTGSKYSSK
-611 KTMTGT
+611 SMSGT
-617 ITIDCREMLVIWLN
+617 ITIDCEKMLVIWLN

-663 YTLDTIKLYAPKYGT
+663 YTLDTVTLSRPSTGT
-678 LYDGNNKKIPSST
+678 LYDGSNKKITT
-691 KALDAEYVDDYTYE
+691 KTVDAEDLDDYTYE
-705 APSKVTSGTLVTLK
+705 APAKVPSANLVTIR
-719 FSVKCKPDSGKTQ
+719 FSVKCKPDSGKSS
-732 KDAEGVM
+732 KSASGVM

-870 FVKLCEGTIDF
+870 FVKLCDGTIDF

-910 INSNVASVQFVSVT
+910 INSNVASVRFVSVT

-939 TPGTDVYYLSST
+939 TPGTDVYYLGST

-978 KAFDAKG
+978 KAFDAKD

-1022 LGIINGVGNNKF
+1022 LDIINGVGNNKF
-1034 NPTGTVTRGEWITML
+1034 NPSGSVTRGEWITML
-1049 YRAAGSPAVYS
+1049 YRAAGSPAVSS

-1072 DAVQWAVQNGI
+1072 YAVQWAVQNGI

-1117 VNSTLYLSAYT
+1117 VSSTLYLSAYT

-1133 DAWAQPAMKWA
+1133 DTWAQPAMKWA

-1167 VADCLARLLTK
+1167 VADCLTRLLTK

>member
-15 LTMMLSLCSFTAFG
+15 LTMMLSLCSFTAF
-29 AVESVTLD
+29 AEVETPGSPESGQGSEGGT
-37 QSTLTL
+37 SGEGTSGGTTGGSTGGETGGGTTPAERTLTKVELKSGETAPVVGFGTTEAEVKTKLAALKFTYTYSSGEPEEKTISSWSCTTTGGYKATVPGTYAFASDVGL
-43 EVGQQATLTPT
+43 ETGNPSVN
-54 VTVTEESAQTVTWR
+54 V
-68 SSKDSIVTVSDDG
+68 
-81 TVKAVAQGTAII
+81 TVKAVQSVELAAPSSVENDP
-93 FATSTVDTDKYASCE
+93 ALTSVSAVDKL
-108 VTVTPKNIAV
+108 PKN
-118 TGISIANKK
+118 
-127 AVMVVNDTFAFTATV
+127 FTATFDGADAKTLKV
-142 QPDNATDKTVTW
+142 TDYYTWSLTDPASYGSGVLVPKKYTYTATPKS
-154 ESTNPSV
+154 EYSSY
-161 ATVSA
+161 
-166 DGTVTAKTAGTTNIV
+166 GLTAKTVVLTVTSKTVSNITAKLFYDEDGMLDDVSANVGKVNLRSLILAQLPAKDASNNALTYDTVAFTNYSMSV
-181 AKAGTGS
+181 GSMDGETWRVNSWRYSDKDKETGS
-188 NVQSDSATVQ
+188 VQYSVTSGSGLVYTGTVNLTAVRFTGYIGAKVTNTSGTDSFFKDNVVNAIEGYLSDLGLSSSYYIVFDDIGSDGGTLYLTSAKNDVAEEDEVYSRSDLRDMYYESNYDGEKFELDYSVYDDKDANKYDRIFSGSVVIENPQILNVKVSITKDDVYNFSSQ
-198 VLNNTIYAVTINRQ
+198 ELQDALSELDSDWTLTRIYLNNSSTNGGKLCYDYDDSK
-212 ALESVYFGTTRD
+212 ALSK
-224 QIIEE
+224 
-229 LATLNWSVKY
+229 N
-239 GDATNNVDGKAKLPA
+239 A
-254 SAWSSQDFKERTAGN
+254 SASRGEYYVEPSKNNQKSIDLITYVPKEKSSSRSYTAEFGFEAHYTYTDKRGKERTG
-269 YTFNGSFGEN
+269 
-279 KDVTVTVTVMQGEVS
+279 TV
-294 SVPTLSYTVYKGVLK
+294 
-309 DTVIV
+309 
-314 KTLPSEVIVTLS
+314 
-326 NNEKEKFTIGTNG
+326 
-339 DFHWECAN
+339 
-347 YNALTPAD
+347 
-355 YTFTAVANTNDAA
+355 
-368 KAHFAN
+368 
-374 VSMNGKTITAKV
+374 
-386 SVTTSYPLPISET
+386 
-399 MYYGR
+399 
-404 NTSSSIDLEE
+404 
-414 TIRSAV
+414 
-420 KEAIKTRLNSTTTS
+420 
-434 VTFKEI
+434 
-440 SVLSCAN
+440 
-447 QTYGKLGT
+447 
-455 GTSRYIYTV
+455 
-464 NSDKL
+464 
-469 DKSSMKETFT
+469 
-479 YSALDTDGVTY
+479 DG
-490 SGTLELTITSNVYNV
+490 
-505 SDATSTSDPIVY
+505 
-517 FSGSSGIASKISEA
+517 
-531 FKARYGSTPTY
+531 
-542 IDFGN
+542 
-547 IGRNDDKLGEL
+547 
-558 RDGNGDSVEDGTYT
+558 
-572 FVSKDEDYDSVAN
+572 
-585 IYFVPT
+585 
-591 GVKGTFEIEYTAY
+591 
-604 SGSGSSK
+604 
-611 KTMTGT
+611 
-617 ITIDCREMLVIWLN
+617 MLVI
-631 DLAAG
+631 
-636 ETQSLSSAAIQEQ
+636 TVQE
-649 VTAIL
+649 
-654 DTTGRNAKT
+654 
-663 YTLDTIKLYAPKYGT
+663 P
-678 LYDGNNKKIPSST
+678 
-691 KALDAEYVDDYTYE
+691 
-705 APSKVTSGTLVTLK
+705 
-719 FSVKCKPDSGKTQ
+719 
-732 KDAEGVM
+732 
-739 LFNLI
+739 
-744 KKADITIS
+744 ADITIS

-758 ATLDASLFTDY
+758 ATLDASLFEDY

-779 NYDICYVEFTGA
+779 NYELCYVEFTGA

-862 ETIKSSTK
+862 TTIKSSTS
-870 FVKLCEGTIDF
+870 FTKLCEGTIDF

-886 SVSGNTKKVDLL
+886 SVSGNTKKVDLD
-898 ASQTYS
+898 ASKTYS

-910 INSNVASVQFVSVT
+910 INSNVASVRFVSVT

-951 GYLAGRRM
+951 GYLAGRKM

-978 KAFDAKG
+978 KAFDAKD

>member
-15 LTMMLSLCSFTAFG
+15 LTMMLSLCSFTAFAENG
-29 AVESVTLD
+29 GQSGSATES
-37 QSTLTL
+37 
-43 EVGQQATLTPT
+43 
-54 VTVTEESAQTVTWR
+54 
-68 SSKDSIVTVSDDG
+68 G
-81 TVKAVAQGTAII
+81 TGG
-93 FATSTVDTDKYASCE
+93 E
-108 VTVTPKNIAV
+108 
-118 TGISIANKK
+118 TG
-127 AVMVVNDTFAFTATV
+127 
-142 QPDNATDKTVTW
+142 
-154 ESTNPSV
+154 
-161 ATVSA
+161 
-166 DGTVTAKTAGTTNIV
+166 G
-181 AKAGTGS
+181 AGTGTGTETGGS
-188 NVQSDSATVQ
+188 TGTGGETGGTTPAQKTLQSV
-198 VLNNTIYAVTINRQ
+198 
-212 ALESVYFGTTRD
+212 ALKVGETAPVVGFGTT
-224 QIIEE
+224 EAE
-229 LATLNWSVKY
+229 V
-239 GDATNNVDGKAKLPA
+239 KAKLA
-254 SAWSSQDFKERTAGN
+254 ALKFTYTYSDNSTDEQTIANWSCSAGYKATVPGN
-269 YTFNGSFGEN
+269 YTFTGDVGLSNSNPTVSVTVEAVKSVDLAAPSSVENDPALTSVSAVDKLPKNFTATFDGADAKTLKVTDYYTWSLTDPASYGSGVLVPKKYTYTATPKSEYSSFGLTA
-279 KDVTVTVTVMQGEVS
+279 KTVVLTVTSKTVSNITAKLFYDEDGMLDDVS
-294 SVPTLSYTVYKGVLK
+294 ANVGKVNLRSLILAQLPAK
-309 DTVIV
+309 DA
-314 KTLPSEVIVTLS
+314 S
-326 NNEKEKFTIGTNG
+326 N
-339 DFHWECAN
+339 
-347 YNALTPAD
+347 NALTYDTVAFTNYSMSVGSMD
-355 YTFTAVANTNDAA
+355 GETWRVNSWRYSDKDKETGSVQYSVTSGSGLVYTGTVNLTAVRFT
-368 KAHFAN
+368 
-374 VSMNGKTITAKV
+374 GYIGAKV
-386 SVTTSYPLPISET
+386 TNTSGTDSFFKDNVVNAIEGYLSDLGLSSSYYIVFDDIGSDGGTLYLTSAKNDVAEEDEVYSRSDLRD
-399 MYYGR
+399 MYYESNYDGEKFELDYSVYDDKDANKYDR
-404 NTSSSIDLEE
+404 IFSGSVVIENPQILNVKVSITKDDVYSFSSQELQDALSELDSDWTLDRIELNSISANGGKLCYDYDDSKTLSKNTSASRGTYYVEPSNRQKSIDL
-414 TIRSAV
+414 I
-420 KEAIKTRLNSTTTS
+420 
-434 VTFKEI
+434 
-440 SVLSCAN
+440 
-447 QTYGKLGT
+447 TYVP
-455 GTSRYIYTV
+455 RE
-464 NSDKL
+464 
-469 DKSSMKETFT
+469 KSSSRSYTAEF
-479 YSALDTDGVTY
+479 G
-490 SGTLELTITSNVYNV
+490 
-505 SDATSTSDPIVY
+505 
-517 FSGSSGIASKISEA
+517 FEA
-531 FKARYGSTPTY
+531 HY
-542 IDFGN
+542 
-547 IGRNDDKLGEL
+547 
-558 RDGNGDSVEDGTYT
+558 TYT
-572 FVSKDEDYDSVAN
+572 DKRGKERH
-585 IYFVPT
+585 
-591 GVKGTFEIEYTAY
+591 GTVD
-604 SGSGSSK
+604 G
-611 KTMTGT
+611 
-617 ITIDCREMLVIWLN
+617 MLVI
-631 DLAAG
+631 
-636 ETQSLSSAAIQEQ
+636 TVQE
-649 VTAIL
+649 
-654 DTTGRNAKT
+654 
-663 YTLDTIKLYAPKYGT
+663 P
-678 LYDGNNKKIPSST
+678 
-691 KALDAEYVDDYTYE
+691 
-705 APSKVTSGTLVTLK
+705 
-719 FSVKCKPDSGKTQ
+719 
-732 KDAEGVM
+732 
-739 LFNLI
+739 
-744 KKADITIS
+744 ADITIS

-862 ETIKSSTK
+862 TTIKSSTN
-870 FVKLCEGTIDF
+870 FTKLCEGTIDF

-886 SVSGNTKKVDLL
+886 SVSGNTKKVDLD
-898 ASQTYS
+898 ASKTYS

-910 INSNVASVQFVSVT
+910 INSNVASVRFVSVT

-951 GYLAGRRM
+951 GYLAGRKM

-978 KAFDAKG
+978 KAFDAKD

-1034 NPTGTVTRGEWITML
+1034 NPSGSVTRGEWITML

-1117 VNSTLYLSAYT
+1117 VSSTLYLSAYT

-1167 VADCLARLLTK
+1167 VADCLTRLLTK

>member
-15 LTMMLSLCSFTAFG
+15 LTMMLSLCSFTAFAG
-29 AVESVTLD
+29 NEGQSGSTTESGTGEGPGGTGTGTGTEPGGSTGGEGTGGETGGTTPAQKTL
-37 QSTLTL
+37 QSVALKSGETAPVVGFGTTEAEVKAKLAALKFTYTYSSGDPEEKTISSWSCTTTGGYKATVPGTYAFASDVGL
-43 EVGQQATLTPT
+43 ETGNLSVN
-54 VTVTEESAQTVTWR
+54 V
-68 SSKDSIVTVSDDG
+68 
-81 TVKAVAQGTAII
+81 TVKAVQSVELAAPSSVENDP
-93 FATSTVDTDKYASCE
+93 ALTSVSAVDKL
-108 VTVTPKNIAV
+108 PKN
-118 TGISIANKK
+118 
-127 AVMVVNDTFAFTATV
+127 FTATFDGADAKTLKV
-142 QPDNATDKTVTW
+142 TDYYTWSLTDPASYGSGVLVPKKYTYTATPKS
-154 ESTNPSV
+154 EYSSF
-161 ATVSA
+161 
-166 DGTVTAKTAGTTNIV
+166 GLTAKTVVLTVTSKTVSNITAKLFYDEGGMLDDVSANVGKVNLRSLILAQLPAKDASNNALTYDTVAFTNYSMSV
-181 AKAGTGS
+181 GSMDGETWRVNSWRYSDKDKETGS
-188 NVQSDSATVQ
+188 VQYSVTSGSGLVYTGTVNLTAVRFTGYIGAKVTNTSGTDSFFKDNVVNAIEGYLSDLGLSSSYYIVFDDIGSDGGTLYLTSAKNDVAEEDE
-198 VLNNTIYAVTINRQ
+198 VYSRSDLRDMYYESNYDGEKFE
-212 ALESVYFGTTRD
+212 LDYSVYDDKDANKYDRIFSGSVVIENP
-224 QIIEE
+224 QI
-229 LATLNWSVKY
+229 LNVKVSITKDDVY
-239 GDATNNVDGKAKLPA
+239 NF
-254 SAWSSQDFKERTAGN
+254 SSQELQDALSELDSDWTLDRIELNSISVNGGKLCYDYDDSKTLSKNTSASRGTYYVEPSKSSQKSIDLITYVPKEKSTSRSYTAEFGFEAHYTYTDKRGKERTG
-269 YTFNGSFGEN
+269 
-279 KDVTVTVTVMQGEVS
+279 TV
-294 SVPTLSYTVYKGVLK
+294 
-309 DTVIV
+309 
-314 KTLPSEVIVTLS
+314 
-326 NNEKEKFTIGTNG
+326 
-339 DFHWECAN
+339 
-347 YNALTPAD
+347 
-355 YTFTAVANTNDAA
+355 
-368 KAHFAN
+368 
-374 VSMNGKTITAKV
+374 
-386 SVTTSYPLPISET
+386 
-399 MYYGR
+399 
-404 NTSSSIDLEE
+404 
-414 TIRSAV
+414 
-420 KEAIKTRLNSTTTS
+420 
-434 VTFKEI
+434 
-440 SVLSCAN
+440 
-447 QTYGKLGT
+447 
-455 GTSRYIYTV
+455 
-464 NSDKL
+464 
-469 DKSSMKETFT
+469 
-479 YSALDTDGVTY
+479 DG
-490 SGTLELTITSNVYNV
+490 
-505 SDATSTSDPIVY
+505 
-517 FSGSSGIASKISEA
+517 
-531 FKARYGSTPTY
+531 
-542 IDFGN
+542 
-547 IGRNDDKLGEL
+547 
-558 RDGNGDSVEDGTYT
+558 
-572 FVSKDEDYDSVAN
+572 
-585 IYFVPT
+585 
-591 GVKGTFEIEYTAY
+591 
-604 SGSGSSK
+604 
-611 KTMTGT
+611 
-617 ITIDCREMLVIWLN
+617 MLVI
-631 DLAAG
+631 
-636 ETQSLSSAAIQEQ
+636 TVQE
-649 VTAIL
+649 
-654 DTTGRNAKT
+654 
-663 YTLDTIKLYAPKYGT
+663 P
-678 LYDGNNKKIPSST
+678 
-691 KALDAEYVDDYTYE
+691 
-705 APSKVTSGTLVTLK
+705 
-719 FSVKCKPDSGKTQ
+719 
-732 KDAEGVM
+732 
-739 LFNLI
+739 
-744 KKADITIS
+744 ADITIS

-758 ATLDASLFTDY
+758 ATLDASLFEDY

-779 NYDICYVEFTGA
+779 NYELCYVEFTGA

-862 ETIKSSTK
+862 TTIKSSTN
-870 FVKLCEGTIDF
+870 FTKLCEGTIDF

-910 INSNVASVQFVSVT
+910 INSNVASVRFVSVT

-978 KAFDAKG
+978 KAFDAKD

-1034 NPTGTVTRGEWITML
+1034 NPTGSVTRGEWITML

-1133 DAWAQPAMKWA
+1133 DTWAQPAMKWA

>member
-15 LTMMLSLCSFTAFG
+15 LTMMLSLCSFTAFAEG
-29 AVESVTLD
+29 EPASGGTTESGEGSGSSEGTGTGTGTGGGTGTGETPPAQKTL
-37 QSTLTL
+37 Q
-43 EVGQQATLTPT
+43 
-54 VTVTEESAQTVTWR
+54 
-68 SSKDSIVTVSDDG
+68 
-81 TVKAVAQGTAII
+81 
-93 FATSTVDTDKYASCE
+93 
-108 VTVTPKNIAV
+108 
-118 TGISIANKK
+118 
-127 AVMVVNDTFAFTATV
+127 
-142 QPDNATDKTVTW
+142 
-154 ESTNPSV
+154 SV
-161 ATVSA
+161 ALKS
-166 DGTVTAKTAGTTNIV
+166 GETAPVVG
-181 AKAGTGS
+181 
-188 NVQSDSATVQ
+188 
-198 VLNNTIYAVTINRQ
+198 
-212 ALESVYFGTTRD
+212 FGTT
-224 QIIEE
+224 EAE
-229 LATLNWSVKY
+229 V
-239 GDATNNVDGKAKLPA
+239 KAKLA
-254 SAWSSQDFKERTAGN
+254 ALKFTYTYSDNSTDEQTIANWSCSAGYKATVPGN
-269 YTFNGSFGEN
+269 YTFTGDVGLSNSNPTVSVTVEAVKSVDLAAPSSVENDPALTSVSAVDKLPKNFTATFDGADAKTLKVTDYYTWSLTDPASYGSGVLVPKKYTYTATPKSEYSSFGLTA
-279 KDVTVTVTVMQGEVS
+279 KTVVLTVTSKTVSNITAKLFYDEGGMLDDVS
-294 SVPTLSYTVYKGVLK
+294 ANVGKVNLRSLILAQLPAK
-309 DTVIV
+309 DA
-314 KTLPSEVIVTLS
+314 S
-326 NNEKEKFTIGTNG
+326 N
-339 DFHWECAN
+339 
-347 YNALTPAD
+347 NALTYDTVAFTNYSMSVGSMD
-355 YTFTAVANTNDAA
+355 GETWRVNSWRYSDKDKETGSVQYSVTSGSGLVYTGTVNLTAVRFT
-368 KAHFAN
+368 
-374 VSMNGKTITAKV
+374 GYIGAKV
-386 SVTTSYPLPISET
+386 TNTSGTDSFFKDNVVNAIEGYLSDLGLSSSYYIVFDDIGSDGGTLYLTSAKNDVAEEDEVYSRSDLRD
-399 MYYGR
+399 MYYESNYDGEKFELDYSVYDDKDANKYDR
-404 NTSSSIDLEE
+404 IFSGSVVIENPQILNVKVSITKDDVYNFSSQELQDALSELDSDWTLDRIELNSISVNGGKLCYDYDDSKTLSKNTSASRGTYYVEPSKSSQKSIDLITYVPKEKS
-414 TIRSAV
+414 TSRSYTAEFGFEAHYTYTDKRG
-420 KEAIKTRLNSTTTS
+420 KER
-434 VTFKEI
+434 
-440 SVLSCAN
+440 
-447 QTYGKLGT
+447 T
-455 GTSRYIYTV
+455 GTV
-464 NSDKL
+464 
-469 DKSSMKETFT
+469 
-479 YSALDTDGVTY
+479 DG
-490 SGTLELTITSNVYNV
+490 
-505 SDATSTSDPIVY
+505 
-517 FSGSSGIASKISEA
+517 
-531 FKARYGSTPTY
+531 
-542 IDFGN
+542 
-547 IGRNDDKLGEL
+547 
-558 RDGNGDSVEDGTYT
+558 
-572 FVSKDEDYDSVAN
+572 
-585 IYFVPT
+585 
-591 GVKGTFEIEYTAY
+591 
-604 SGSGSSK
+604 
-611 KTMTGT
+611 
-617 ITIDCREMLVIWLN
+617 MLVI
-631 DLAAG
+631 
-636 ETQSLSSAAIQEQ
+636 TVQE
-649 VTAIL
+649 
-654 DTTGRNAKT
+654 
-663 YTLDTIKLYAPKYGT
+663 P
-678 LYDGNNKKIPSST
+678 
-691 KALDAEYVDDYTYE
+691 
-705 APSKVTSGTLVTLK
+705 
-719 FSVKCKPDSGKTQ
+719 
-732 KDAEGVM
+732 
-739 LFNLI
+739 
-744 KKADITIS
+744 ADITIS

-758 ATLDASLFTDY
+758 ATLDASLFEDY

-779 NYDICYVEFTGA
+779 NYELCYVEFTGA

-862 ETIKSSTK
+862 TTIKSSTN
-870 FVKLCEGTIDF
+870 FTKLCEGTIDF

-910 INSNVASVQFVSVT
+910 INSNVASVRFVSVT

-978 KAFDAKG
+978 KAFDAKD

-1034 NPTGTVTRGEWITML
+1034 NPTGSVTRGEWITML

-1133 DAWAQPAMKWA
+1133 DTWAQPAMKWA

>member
-15 LTMMLSLCSFTAFG
+15 LTMMLSLCSFTAFAG
-29 AVESVTLD
+29 NEGQSGSTTESGEGTGTGTGTGEGTGGGTGTGETPPAQKTL
-37 QSTLTL
+37 QSVALKSGETAPVVGFGTTEAEVKTKLAALKFTYTYSSGEPEEKTISSWSCTTTGGYKATVPGTYAFASDVGL
-43 EVGQQATLTPT
+43 ETGNPSVN
-54 VTVTEESAQTVTWR
+54 V
-68 SSKDSIVTVSDDG
+68 
-81 TVKAVAQGTAII
+81 TVKAVQSVELAAPSSVENDP
-93 FATSTVDTDKYASCE
+93 ALTSVSAVDKL
-108 VTVTPKNIAV
+108 PKN
-118 TGISIANKK
+118 
-127 AVMVVNDTFAFTATV
+127 FTATFDGADAKTLKV
-142 QPDNATDKTVTW
+142 TDYYTWSLTDPASYGSGVLVPKKYTYTATPKS
-154 ESTNPSV
+154 EYSSF
-161 ATVSA
+161 
-166 DGTVTAKTAGTTNIV
+166 GLTAKTVVLTVTSKTVSNITAKLFYDEDGMLDDVSANVGKVNLRSLILAQLPAKDASNNALTYDMVAFTNYSMSV
-181 AKAGTGS
+181 GSMDGETWRVNSWRYSDKDKETGS
-188 NVQSDSATVQ
+188 VQYSVTSGSGLVYTGTVNLTAVRFTGYIGAKVTNTSGTDSFFKDNVVNAIEGYLSDLGLSSSYYIVFDDIGSDGGTLYLTSAKNDVAEEDE
-198 VLNNTIYAVTINRQ
+198 VYSRSDLRDMYYESNYDGEKFE
-212 ALESVYFGTTRD
+212 LDYSVYDDKDANKYDRIFSGSVVIENP
-224 QIIEE
+224 QI
-229 LATLNWSVKY
+229 LNVKVSITKDDVY
-239 GDATNNVDGKAKLPA
+239 NF
-254 SAWSSQDFKERTAGN
+254 SSQELQDALSVLDSDWTLDRIELNSISANGGKLCYDYDDSKTLSKNTSASRGTYYVEPSKSSQKSIDLITYVPKEKSSSRSYTAEFGFEAHYTYTDKRGKERTG
-269 YTFNGSFGEN
+269 
-279 KDVTVTVTVMQGEVS
+279 TV
-294 SVPTLSYTVYKGVLK
+294 
-309 DTVIV
+309 
-314 KTLPSEVIVTLS
+314 
-326 NNEKEKFTIGTNG
+326 
-339 DFHWECAN
+339 
-347 YNALTPAD
+347 
-355 YTFTAVANTNDAA
+355 
-368 KAHFAN
+368 
-374 VSMNGKTITAKV
+374 
-386 SVTTSYPLPISET
+386 
-399 MYYGR
+399 
-404 NTSSSIDLEE
+404 
-414 TIRSAV
+414 
-420 KEAIKTRLNSTTTS
+420 
-434 VTFKEI
+434 
-440 SVLSCAN
+440 
-447 QTYGKLGT
+447 
-455 GTSRYIYTV
+455 
-464 NSDKL
+464 
-469 DKSSMKETFT
+469 
-479 YSALDTDGVTY
+479 DG
-490 SGTLELTITSNVYNV
+490 
-505 SDATSTSDPIVY
+505 
-517 FSGSSGIASKISEA
+517 
-531 FKARYGSTPTY
+531 
-542 IDFGN
+542 
-547 IGRNDDKLGEL
+547 
-558 RDGNGDSVEDGTYT
+558 
-572 FVSKDEDYDSVAN
+572 
-585 IYFVPT
+585 
-591 GVKGTFEIEYTAY
+591 
-604 SGSGSSK
+604 
-611 KTMTGT
+611 
-617 ITIDCREMLVIWLN
+617 MLVI
-631 DLAAG
+631 
-636 ETQSLSSAAIQEQ
+636 TVQE
-649 VTAIL
+649 
-654 DTTGRNAKT
+654 
-663 YTLDTIKLYAPKYGT
+663 P
-678 LYDGNNKKIPSST
+678 
-691 KALDAEYVDDYTYE
+691 
-705 APSKVTSGTLVTLK
+705 
-719 FSVKCKPDSGKTQ
+719 
-732 KDAEGVM
+732 
-739 LFNLI
+739 
-744 KKADITIS
+744 ADITIS
-752 ASANGY
+752 APANGY

-769 CADHVRSTHK
+769 CADHVRSTHR

-853 FTIYGVKPG
+853 FAIYGVKPG
-862 ETIKSSTK
+862 TTIKSSTN
-870 FVKLCEGTIDF
+870 FTKLCEGTIDF

-910 INSNVASVQFVSVT
+910 INSNVASVRFVSVT

-951 GYLAGRRM
+951 GYLAGRKM

-1034 NPTGTVTRGEWITML
+1034 NPSGSVTRGEWITML

-1117 VNSTLYLSAYT
+1117 VSSTLYLSAYT

-1167 VADCLARLLTK
+1167 VADCLTRLLTK

>member
-15 LTMMLSLCSFTAFG
+15 LTMMLSLCSFTAFAWNENG
-29 AVESVTLD
+29 G
-37 QSTLTL
+37 QS
-43 EVGQQATLTPT
+43 
-54 VTVTEESAQTVTWR
+54 
-68 SSKDSIVTVSDDG
+68 SSTSEG
-81 TVKAVAQGTAII
+81 TG
-93 FATSTVDTDKYASCE
+93 
-108 VTVTPKNIAV
+108 
-118 TGISIANKK
+118 
-127 AVMVVNDTFAFTATV
+127 
-142 QPDNATDKTVTW
+142 
-154 ESTNPSV
+154 
-161 ATVSA
+161 
-166 DGTVTAKTAGTTNIV
+166 GTTGG
-181 AKAGTGS
+181 AGTGTGTETGGS
-188 NVQSDSATVQ
+188 TGTGGETGGTTPAQKTLQSV
-198 VLNNTIYAVTINRQ
+198 
-212 ALESVYFGTTRD
+212 ALKVGETAPVVGFGTT
-224 QIIEE
+224 EAE
-229 LATLNWSVKY
+229 V
-239 GDATNNVDGKAKLPA
+239 KAKLA
-254 SAWSSQDFKERTAGN
+254 ALKFTYTYSDNSTDEQTIANWSCSAGYKATVPGN
-269 YTFNGSFGEN
+269 YTFTG
-279 KDVTVTVTVMQGEVS
+279 DVG
-294 SVPTLSYTVYKGVLK
+294 
-309 DTVIV
+309 
-314 KTLPSEVIVTLS
+314 LS
-326 NNEKEKFTIGTNG
+326 NSNPT
-339 DFHWECAN
+339 
-347 YNALTPAD
+347 
-355 YTFTAVANTNDAA
+355 
-368 KAHFAN
+368 
-374 VSMNGKTITAKV
+374 V
-386 SVTTSYPLPISET
+386 SVTVEAVKSVDLAAPSSVENDLALTSVSAVDKLPKNFTASFNTAAAKTLTVTDYYTWSLTAPASYGSGVLVPNKYTYTATPKSEYSSYGLTAKTVELTVNAKTVSNISANLFYDEDGLLGNVSANVGRVNLRSLILDKLPKNASGSNALDYDKITFTSKPSFGSMDGEIWRVDSWRDSDSDKDKKTTDVSYSVVGNGSGNAGLKYNGTVSLTAFRFTGNIEASITNTSGTADFFRNKVVDEIEKYLNALGLSNSYYVVFDDIGSDGGTLYLTSSKNDVAET
-399 MYYGR
+399 DEVYSRSDLRDMYYESNYDGEKFELNYSVYNDKDAGR
-404 NTSSSIDLEE
+404 YNRIFSGSIVIRNPQILNLKVSITKDDVYNFSSQELQDALSELDSDWTLTRIYLNNSSTNGGKLCYDYDDSKALSKNASASRGEYYVEPSKNNQKSIDLITYVPKEKSSS
-414 TIRSAV
+414 RSYTAEFGFEAHYTYTDKRG
-420 KEAIKTRLNSTTTS
+420 KER
-434 VTFKEI
+434 
-440 SVLSCAN
+440 
-447 QTYGKLGT
+447 T
-455 GTSRYIYTV
+455 GTV
-464 NSDKL
+464 
-469 DKSSMKETFT
+469 
-479 YSALDTDGVTY
+479 DG
-490 SGTLELTITSNVYNV
+490 
-505 SDATSTSDPIVY
+505 
-517 FSGSSGIASKISEA
+517 
-531 FKARYGSTPTY
+531 
-542 IDFGN
+542 
-547 IGRNDDKLGEL
+547 
-558 RDGNGDSVEDGTYT
+558 
-572 FVSKDEDYDSVAN
+572 
-585 IYFVPT
+585 
-591 GVKGTFEIEYTAY
+591 
-604 SGSGSSK
+604 
-611 KTMTGT
+611 
-617 ITIDCREMLVIWLN
+617 MLVI
-631 DLAAG
+631 
-636 ETQSLSSAAIQEQ
+636 TVQE
-649 VTAIL
+649 
-654 DTTGRNAKT
+654 
-663 YTLDTIKLYAPKYGT
+663 P
-678 LYDGNNKKIPSST
+678 
-691 KALDAEYVDDYTYE
+691 
-705 APSKVTSGTLVTLK
+705 
-719 FSVKCKPDSGKTQ
+719 
-732 KDAEGVM
+732 
-739 LFNLI
+739 
-744 KKADITIS
+744 ADITIS
-752 ASANGY
+752 APANGY
-758 ATLDASLFTDY
+758 ATLDASLFEDY
-769 CADHVRSTHK
+769 CADHVRSTYK
-779 NYDICYVEFTGA
+779 NYEICYVEFDGA

-862 ETIKSSTK
+862 ETIKSSTR
-870 FVKLCEGTIDF
+870 FTKLCEGTIDF

-910 INSNVASVQFVSVT
+910 INSNVASVRFVSVT

-951 GYLAGRRM
+951 GYLAGRKM

-978 KAFDAKG
+978 KAFDAKD

-1117 VNSTLYLSAYT
+1117 VSSTLYLSAYT

>member
-15 LTMMLSLCSFTAFG
+15 LTMMLSLCSFTAFAG
-29 AVESVTLD
+29 NEGQSGSTTESGTGEGPGGTGTGTGTEPGGSTGGEGTGGETGGTTPAQKTL
-37 QSTLTL
+37 QSVALKSGETAPVVGFGTTEAEVKAKLAALKFTYTYSSGDPEEKTISSWSCTTTGGYKATVPGTYAFASDVGL
-43 EVGQQATLTPT
+43 ETGNPSVN
-54 VTVTEESAQTVTWR
+54 V
-68 SSKDSIVTVSDDG
+68 
-81 TVKAVAQGTAII
+81 TVKAVQSVELAAPSSVENDP
-93 FATSTVDTDKYASCE
+93 ALTSVSAVDKL
-108 VTVTPKNIAV
+108 PKN
-118 TGISIANKK
+118 
-127 AVMVVNDTFAFTATV
+127 FTATFDGADAKTLKV
-142 QPDNATDKTVTW
+142 TDYYTWSLTDPASYGSGVLVPKKYTYTATPKS
-154 ESTNPSV
+154 EYSSF
-161 ATVSA
+161 
-166 DGTVTAKTAGTTNIV
+166 GLTAKTVVLTVTSKTVSNITAKLFYDEGGMLDDVSANVGKVNLRSLILAQLPAKDASNNALTYDTVAFTNYSMSV
-181 AKAGTGS
+181 GSMDGETWRVNSWRYSDKDKETGS
-188 NVQSDSATVQ
+188 VQYSVTSGSGLVYTGTVNLTAVRFTGYIGAKVTNTSGTDSFFKDNVVNAIEGYLSDLGLSSSYYIVFDDIGSDGGTLYLTSAKNDVAEEDE
-198 VLNNTIYAVTINRQ
+198 VYSRSDLRDMYYESNYDGEKFE
-212 ALESVYFGTTRD
+212 LDYSVYDDKDANKYDRIFSGSVVIENP
-224 QIIEE
+224 QI
-229 LATLNWSVKY
+229 LNVKVSITKDDVY
-239 GDATNNVDGKAKLPA
+239 NF
-254 SAWSSQDFKERTAGN
+254 SSQELQDALSELDSDWTLDRIELNSISVNGGKLCYDYDDSKTLSKNTSASRGTYYVEPSKSSQKSIDLITYVPKEKSTSRSYTAEFGFEAHYTYTDKRGKERTG
-269 YTFNGSFGEN
+269 
-279 KDVTVTVTVMQGEVS
+279 TV
-294 SVPTLSYTVYKGVLK
+294 
-309 DTVIV
+309 
-314 KTLPSEVIVTLS
+314 
-326 NNEKEKFTIGTNG
+326 
-339 DFHWECAN
+339 
-347 YNALTPAD
+347 
-355 YTFTAVANTNDAA
+355 
-368 KAHFAN
+368 
-374 VSMNGKTITAKV
+374 
-386 SVTTSYPLPISET
+386 
-399 MYYGR
+399 
-404 NTSSSIDLEE
+404 
-414 TIRSAV
+414 
-420 KEAIKTRLNSTTTS
+420 
-434 VTFKEI
+434 
-440 SVLSCAN
+440 
-447 QTYGKLGT
+447 
-455 GTSRYIYTV
+455 
-464 NSDKL
+464 
-469 DKSSMKETFT
+469 
-479 YSALDTDGVTY
+479 DG
-490 SGTLELTITSNVYNV
+490 
-505 SDATSTSDPIVY
+505 
-517 FSGSSGIASKISEA
+517 
-531 FKARYGSTPTY
+531 
-542 IDFGN
+542 
-547 IGRNDDKLGEL
+547 
-558 RDGNGDSVEDGTYT
+558 
-572 FVSKDEDYDSVAN
+572 
-585 IYFVPT
+585 
-591 GVKGTFEIEYTAY
+591 
-604 SGSGSSK
+604 
-611 KTMTGT
+611 
-617 ITIDCREMLVIWLN
+617 MLVI
-631 DLAAG
+631 
-636 ETQSLSSAAIQEQ
+636 TVQE
-649 VTAIL
+649 
-654 DTTGRNAKT
+654 
-663 YTLDTIKLYAPKYGT
+663 P
-678 LYDGNNKKIPSST
+678 
-691 KALDAEYVDDYTYE
+691 
-705 APSKVTSGTLVTLK
+705 
-719 FSVKCKPDSGKTQ
+719 
-732 KDAEGVM
+732 
-739 LFNLI
+739 
-744 KKADITIS
+744 ADITIS

-758 ATLDASLFTDY
+758 ATLDASLFEDY

-779 NYDICYVEFTGA
+779 NYELCYVEFTGA

-862 ETIKSSTK
+862 TTIKSSTN
-870 FVKLCEGTIDF
+870 FTKLCEGTIDF

-910 INSNVASVQFVSVT
+910 INSNVASVRFVSVT

-978 KAFDAKG
+978 KAFDAKD

-1034 NPTGTVTRGEWITML
+1034 NPTGSVTRGEWITML

-1133 DAWAQPAMKWA
+1133 DTWAQPAMKWA

>member
-15 LTMMLSLCSFTAFG
+15 LTMMLSLCSFTAFAENG
-29 AVESVTLD
+29 GQSGSATES
-37 QSTLTL
+37 
-43 EVGQQATLTPT
+43 
-54 VTVTEESAQTVTWR
+54 
-68 SSKDSIVTVSDDG
+68 G
-81 TVKAVAQGTAII
+81 TGG
-93 FATSTVDTDKYASCE
+93 E
-108 VTVTPKNIAV
+108 
-118 TGISIANKK
+118 TG
-127 AVMVVNDTFAFTATV
+127 
-142 QPDNATDKTVTW
+142 
-154 ESTNPSV
+154 
-161 ATVSA
+161 
-166 DGTVTAKTAGTTNIV
+166 G
-181 AKAGTGS
+181 AGTGTGTETGGS
-188 NVQSDSATVQ
+188 TGTGGETGGTTPAQKTLQSV
-198 VLNNTIYAVTINRQ
+198 
-212 ALESVYFGTTRD
+212 ALKVGETAPVVGFGTT
-224 QIIEE
+224 EAE
-229 LATLNWSVKY
+229 V
-239 GDATNNVDGKAKLPA
+239 KAKLA
-254 SAWSSQDFKERTAGN
+254 ALKFTYTYSDNSTDEQTIANWSCSAGYKATVPGN
-269 YTFNGSFGEN
+269 YTFTGDVGLSNSNPTVSVTVEAVKSVDLAAPSSVENDPALTSVSAVDKLPKNFTATFDGADAKTLKVTDYYTWSLTDPASYGSGVLVPKKYTYTATPKSEYSSFGLTA
-279 KDVTVTVTVMQGEVS
+279 KTVVLTVTSKTVSNITAKLFYDEDGMLDDVS
-294 SVPTLSYTVYKGVLK
+294 ANVGKVNLRSLILAQLPAK
-309 DTVIV
+309 DA
-314 KTLPSEVIVTLS
+314 S
-326 NNEKEKFTIGTNG
+326 N
-339 DFHWECAN
+339 
-347 YNALTPAD
+347 NALTYDTVAFTNYSMSVGSMD
-355 YTFTAVANTNDAA
+355 GETWRVNSWRYSDKDKETGSVQYSVTSGSGLVYTGTVNLTAVRFT
-368 KAHFAN
+368 
-374 VSMNGKTITAKV
+374 GYIGAKV
-386 SVTTSYPLPISET
+386 TNTSGTDSFFKDNVVNAIEGYLSDLGLSSSYYIVFDDIGSDGGTLYLTSAKNDVAEEDEVYSRSDLRD
-399 MYYGR
+399 MYYESNYDGEKFELDYSVYDDKDANKYDR
-404 NTSSSIDLEE
+404 IFSGSVVIENPQILNVKVSITKDDVYNFSSQELQDALSELDSDWTLDRIELNSISVNGGKLCYDYDDSKTLSKNTSASRGTYYVEPSKSSQKSIDLITYVPKEKSSS
-414 TIRSAV
+414 RSYTAEFGFEAHYTYTDKRG
-420 KEAIKTRLNSTTTS
+420 KER
-434 VTFKEI
+434 
-440 SVLSCAN
+440 
-447 QTYGKLGT
+447 T
-455 GTSRYIYTV
+455 GTV
-464 NSDKL
+464 
-469 DKSSMKETFT
+469 
-479 YSALDTDGVTY
+479 DG
-490 SGTLELTITSNVYNV
+490 
-505 SDATSTSDPIVY
+505 
-517 FSGSSGIASKISEA
+517 
-531 FKARYGSTPTY
+531 
-542 IDFGN
+542 
-547 IGRNDDKLGEL
+547 
-558 RDGNGDSVEDGTYT
+558 
-572 FVSKDEDYDSVAN
+572 
-585 IYFVPT
+585 
-591 GVKGTFEIEYTAY
+591 
-604 SGSGSSK
+604 
-611 KTMTGT
+611 
-617 ITIDCREMLVIWLN
+617 MLVI
-631 DLAAG
+631 
-636 ETQSLSSAAIQEQ
+636 TVQE
-649 VTAIL
+649 
-654 DTTGRNAKT
+654 
-663 YTLDTIKLYAPKYGT
+663 P
-678 LYDGNNKKIPSST
+678 
-691 KALDAEYVDDYTYE
+691 
-705 APSKVTSGTLVTLK
+705 
-719 FSVKCKPDSGKTQ
+719 
-732 KDAEGVM
+732 
-739 LFNLI
+739 
-744 KKADITIS
+744 ADITIS

-758 ATLDASLFTDY
+758 ATLDASLFEDY

-779 NYDICYVEFTGA
+779 NYELCYVEFTGA

-862 ETIKSSTK
+862 TTIKSSTN
-870 FVKLCEGTIDF
+870 FTKLCEGTIDF

-910 INSNVASVQFVSVT
+910 INSNVASVRFVSVT

-951 GYLAGRRM
+951 GYLAGRKM

-978 KAFDAKG
+978 KAFDAKD

-1117 VNSTLYLSAYT
+1117 VSSTLYLSAYT

-1133 DAWAQPAMKWA
+1133 DTWAQPAMKWA
-1144 LQKGYLDPVGGKIQ
+1144 LQKGYLDPVSGKIQ

>member
-43 EVGQQATLTPT
+43 EVGQTKTLTPT
-54 VTVTEESAQTVTWR
+54 VTVTEESAQTVTWQ
-68 SSKDSIVTVSDDG
+68 SSDKSVATVSDDG
-81 TVKAVAQGTAII
+81 VVTAVAQGAAII
-93 FATSTVDTDKYASCE
+93 SAKSTVDADKYASCE

-118 TGISIANKK
+118 TGISITNKK
-127 AVMVVNDTFAFTATV
+127 TVMVVNDTFPFTATV
-142 QPDNATDKTVTW
+142 QPDNATNKTVTW
-154 ESTNPSV
+154 ESTNTNV
-161 ATVSA
+161 ATVGT
-166 DGTVTAKTAGTTNIV
+166 DGTVTAKAAGTTNIV

-188 NVQSDSATVQ
+188 NVQSASVP
-198 VLNNTIYAVTINRQ
+198 VSVVENNIVKVNNP
-212 ALESVYFGTTRD
+212 TTQTKSLD
-224 QIIEE
+224 YGKTLSQIKDE
-229 LATLNWSVKY
+229 LSKISWSVKY
-239 GDATNNVDGKAKLPA
+239 GNATNQIDGTATIPA
-254 SAWSSQDFKERTAGN
+254 SGWASADFVAKKAGQF
-269 YTFNGSFGEN
+269 TFTGSFGDGL
-279 KDVTVTVTVMQGEVS
+279 DVTVTVTINKGQVKEDKVIS
-294 SVPTLSYTVYKGVLK
+294 HTTYKGVGK
-309 DTVIV
+309 DTVIT
-314 KTLPSEVIVTLS
+314 KLPSNVEVNLTS
-326 NNEKEKFTIGTNG
+326 GGTYAFSFGSTG
-339 DFHWECAN
+339 DFMWVCDN
-347 YNALTPAD
+347 YDPNKVDT
-355 YTFTAVANTNDAA
+355 YTFTAVANNNSLANE
-368 KAHFAN
+368 HFAN
-374 VSMNGKTITAKV
+374 IDMNGKTITAKV

-440 SVLSCAN
+440 SALSCAN

-490 SGTLELTITSNVYNV
+490 SGTLELTITSNVCNV
-505 SDATSTSDPIVY
+505 SGSTSTSSPIWS
-517 FSGSSGIASKISEA
+517 FSNAAKNIYDA
-531 FKARYGSTPTY
+531 FKTRNNGTAPDY
-542 IDFGN
+542 IEFGDVYK
-547 IGRNDDKLGEL
+547 NDDELGEL
-558 RDGNGDSVEDGTYT
+558 RDANAGSVEGSTYS
-572 FVSKDEDYDSVAN
+572 FSSNNDNYDSAYN
-585 IYFVPT
+585 INFIPT
-591 GVKGTFEIEYTAY
+591 GKAGYFRIDYTAY
-604 SGSGSSK
+604 YDTGSKYSSK
-611 KTMTGT
+611 SMSGT
-617 ITIDCREMLVIWLN
+617 ITIDCEKMLVIWLN

-663 YTLDTIKLYAPKYGT
+663 YTLDTVTLSRPSTGT
-678 LYDGNNKKIPSST
+678 LYDGNNKKVTGST

-719 FSVKCKPDSGKTQ
+719 FSAQCKPDSGTRSEKIS
-732 KDAEGVM
+732 GVM

-769 CADHVRSTHK
+769 CADHVRSTYK

-862 ETIKSSTK
+862 TTIKSSTS
-870 FVKLCEGTIDF
+870 FTKLCEGTIDF

-886 SVSGNTKKVDLL
+886 SVSGNTKKVDLQ

-904 NFYYDL
+904 SFYYDL
-910 INSNVASVQFVSVT
+910 INGNVASVRFVSVT

-978 KAFDAKG
+978 KAFDAKD

-1034 NPTGTVTRGEWITML
+1034 NPTGSVTRGEWITML

-1060 SVSFTDVPSWCK
+1060 SASFTDVPSWCK

-1117 VNSTLYLSAYT
+1117 VSSTLYLSAYT

-1133 DAWAQPAMKWA
+1133 DTWAQPAMKWA

>member
-15 LTMMLSLCSFTAFG
+15 LTMMLSLCSFTAFAENEGQSGNTTESGTGG
-29 AVESVTLD
+29 AGTGTGTEPGGSTGGTTPAQKTLLSVALKDGETAPVVGFGTTEAEVKAALAALKFTYTYSSGD
-37 QSTLTL
+37 PEEKTISSWRCTTEGGYKATVPGTYAFASDVGL
-43 EVGQQATLTPT
+43 ETGNPSVN
-54 VTVTEESAQTVTWR
+54 V
-68 SSKDSIVTVSDDG
+68 
-81 TVKAVAQGTAII
+81 TVKAVQSVELAAPSSVENDP
-93 FATSTVDTDKYASCE
+93 ALTSVSAVDKL
-108 VTVTPKNIAV
+108 PKN
-118 TGISIANKK
+118 
-127 AVMVVNDTFAFTATV
+127 FTATFDGADAKTLKVTDYYTWSLTDPASYGSGVLVPKKYTYTATLKSEYSSSGLAAKTVVLTVTSKTVSNITAKLFYDEDGMLDDVSANVGKVNLRSLILAQLPAKDASNNALTYDMVAFTNYSMSVGSMDGETWRVNSWRYSDKDKETGSV
-142 QPDNATDKTVTW
+142 QYSVTSGSGLVYTGTVNLTAVRFTGYIGAKVTNTSGTDSFFKDNVVNAIEGYLSDLGLSSSYYIVFDDIGSDGGTLYLTSAKNDVAEEDEVYSRSDLRDMYYESNYDGEKFELDYSVYDDKDANKYDRIFSGSIEIENPQILNLKVSITKDDVYSFSSQELQDALSELDSDWTLDRIELNSISANGGKLCYDYDDSKPLSKNTSASRGTYYVEPSNRQKSIDLITYVPKEKNSSRSYTAEFGFEAHYTYTDKR
-154 ESTNPSV
+154 
-161 ATVSA
+161 
-166 DGTVTAKTAGTTNIV
+166 G
-181 AKAGTGS
+181 
-188 NVQSDSATVQ
+188 
-198 VLNNTIYAVTINRQ
+198 
-212 ALESVYFGTTRD
+212 
-224 QIIEE
+224 
-229 LATLNWSVKY
+229 
-239 GDATNNVDGKAKLPA
+239 
-254 SAWSSQDFKERTAGN
+254 KERTG
-269 YTFNGSFGEN
+269 
-279 KDVTVTVTVMQGEVS
+279 TV
-294 SVPTLSYTVYKGVLK
+294 
-309 DTVIV
+309 
-314 KTLPSEVIVTLS
+314 
-326 NNEKEKFTIGTNG
+326 
-339 DFHWECAN
+339 
-347 YNALTPAD
+347 
-355 YTFTAVANTNDAA
+355 
-368 KAHFAN
+368 
-374 VSMNGKTITAKV
+374 
-386 SVTTSYPLPISET
+386 
-399 MYYGR
+399 
-404 NTSSSIDLEE
+404 
-414 TIRSAV
+414 
-420 KEAIKTRLNSTTTS
+420 
-434 VTFKEI
+434 
-440 SVLSCAN
+440 
-447 QTYGKLGT
+447 
-455 GTSRYIYTV
+455 
-464 NSDKL
+464 
-469 DKSSMKETFT
+469 
-479 YSALDTDGVTY
+479 DG
-490 SGTLELTITSNVYNV
+490 
-505 SDATSTSDPIVY
+505 
-517 FSGSSGIASKISEA
+517 
-531 FKARYGSTPTY
+531 
-542 IDFGN
+542 
-547 IGRNDDKLGEL
+547 
-558 RDGNGDSVEDGTYT
+558 
-572 FVSKDEDYDSVAN
+572 
-585 IYFVPT
+585 
-591 GVKGTFEIEYTAY
+591 
-604 SGSGSSK
+604 
-611 KTMTGT
+611 
-617 ITIDCREMLVIWLN
+617 MLVI
-631 DLAAG
+631 
-636 ETQSLSSAAIQEQ
+636 TVQE
-649 VTAIL
+649 
-654 DTTGRNAKT
+654 
-663 YTLDTIKLYAPKYGT
+663 P
-678 LYDGNNKKIPSST
+678 
-691 KALDAEYVDDYTYE
+691 
-705 APSKVTSGTLVTLK
+705 
-719 FSVKCKPDSGKTQ
+719 
-732 KDAEGVM
+732 
-739 LFNLI
+739 
-744 KKADITIS
+744 ADITIS
-752 ASANGY
+752 APANGY

-862 ETIKSSTK
+862 TTIKSSTN
-870 FVKLCEGTIDF
+870 FTKLCEGTIDF

-910 INSNVASVQFVSVT
+910 INSNVASVRFVSVT

-978 KAFDAKG
+978 KAFDAKD

-1034 NPTGTVTRGEWITML
+1034 NPTGSVTRGEWITML

-1117 VNSTLYLSAYT
+1117 VSSTLYLSAYT

-1167 VADCLARLLTK
+1167 VADCLTRLLTK

>member
-15 LTMMLSLCSFTAFG
+15 LTMMLSLCSFTAF
-29 AVESVTLD
+29 
-37 QSTLTL
+37 
-43 EVGQQATLTPT
+43 
-54 VTVTEESAQTVTWR
+54 
-68 SSKDSIVTVSDDG
+68 
-81 TVKAVAQGTAII
+81 
-93 FATSTVDTDKYASCE
+93 
-108 VTVTPKNIAV
+108 
-118 TGISIANKK
+118 
-127 AVMVVNDTFAFTATV
+127 
-142 QPDNATDKTVTW
+142 
-154 ESTNPSV
+154 
-161 ATVSA
+161 
-166 DGTVTAKTAGTTNIV
+166 
-181 AKAGTGS
+181 
-188 NVQSDSATVQ
+188 
-198 VLNNTIYAVTINRQ
+198 
-212 ALESVYFGTTRD
+212 
-224 QIIEE
+224 
-229 LATLNWSVKY
+229 
-239 GDATNNVDGKAKLPA
+239 
-254 SAWSSQDFKERTAGN
+254 AGN
-269 YTFNGSFGEN
+269 EGQSG
-279 KDVTVTVTVMQGEVS
+279 
-294 SVPTLSYTVYKGVLK
+294 
-309 DTVIV
+309 
-314 KTLPSEVIVTLS
+314 
-326 NNEKEKFTIGTNG
+326 
-339 DFHWECAN
+339 
-347 YNALTPAD
+347 
-355 YTFTAVANTNDAA
+355 
-368 KAHFAN
+368 
-374 VSMNGKTITAKV
+374 
-386 SVTTSYPLPISET
+386 
-399 MYYGR
+399 
-404 NTSSSIDLEE
+404 
-414 TIRSAV
+414 
-420 KEAIKTRLNSTTTS
+420 STTES
-434 VTFKEI
+434 GEG
-440 SVLSCAN
+440 SGS
-447 QTYGKLGT
+447 GEGT
-455 GTSRYIYTV
+455 GTGTGTGEGTGGGTGTGETPPAQKTLQSVALKSGETAPVVGFGITEAEV
-464 NSDKL
+464 KTKL
-469 DKSSMKETFT
+469 AALKFTFT
-479 YSALDTDGVTY
+479 YSDNSTENNQTISSWSCTTEGGYKATVPGEYSFVGSVDNVKSKAISVTVNKGAATAVDYSKTVSVENAPDMTGDKAVESMPKTFSATVNGTTYNNLAVSNYYGAWEHPGATGVLKTDTYTYTAAPQSNAALTGLPALSVTLTVNAKTVSNISANLFYDEDGLLDNVSANVGKVNLRSLILDKLPKNAPGSNALDYDKITFTSKPSFGSMDGEIWRVDSWRDSDSDKDKKTTDVSYSVVGNGSGNAGLKYNGTVSLTAVRFTGNIEASITNT
-490 SGTLELTITSNVYNV
+490 SGTADFFRNKVVDEIEKYLNALGLSNSYYVVFDDIGSDGGTLYLTSSKNDVAETDEVYSRSDLRDMYYESNYDGEKFELNYSVYNDK
-505 SDATSTSDPIVY
+505 DAGRYNRI
-517 FSGSSGIASKISEA
+517 FSGSIVIRNPQILNLKVSITKNDVYNFSSQELQDALSELDSDWTLTRIYLNNSSTNGGKLCYDYDDSKALSKNASASRGEYYVEPSKNNQKSIDLITYVPKEKSSSRSYTAEFGFEA
-531 FKARYGSTPTY
+531 HY
-542 IDFGN
+542 
-547 IGRNDDKLGEL
+547 
-558 RDGNGDSVEDGTYT
+558 TYT
-572 FVSKDEDYDSVAN
+572 DKRGKER
-585 IYFVPT
+585 
-591 GVKGTFEIEYTAY
+591 
-604 SGSGSSK
+604 
-611 KTMTGT
+611 TGT
-617 ITIDCREMLVIWLN
+617 VDGMLVI
-631 DLAAG
+631 
-636 ETQSLSSAAIQEQ
+636 TVQE
-649 VTAIL
+649 
-654 DTTGRNAKT
+654 
-663 YTLDTIKLYAPKYGT
+663 P
-678 LYDGNNKKIPSST
+678 
-691 KALDAEYVDDYTYE
+691 
-705 APSKVTSGTLVTLK
+705 
-719 FSVKCKPDSGKTQ
+719 
-732 KDAEGVM
+732 
-739 LFNLI
+739 
-744 KKADITIS
+744 ADITIS
-752 ASANGY
+752 APANGY

-769 CADHVRSTHK
+769 CADHVRSTYK
-779 NYDICYVEFTGA
+779 NYEICYVEFDGA

-862 ETIKSSTK
+862 ETIKSSTR
-870 FVKLCEGTIDF
+870 FTKLCEGTIDF

-886 SVSGNTKKVDLL
+886 SVSGNTKKVDLD
-898 ASQTYS
+898 ASKTYS

-910 INSNVASVQFVSVT
+910 INGNVASVQFVSVT

-1117 VNSTLYLSAYT
+1117 VSSTLYLSAYT

-1167 VADCLARLLTK
+1167 VADCLTRLLTK

>member
-15 LTMMLSLCSFTAFG
+15 LTMMLSLCSFTAFAG
-29 AVESVTLD
+29 NEGQSGSTTESGTGEGPGGTGTGTGTEPGGSTGGEGTGGETGGTTPAQKTL
-37 QSTLTL
+37 QSVALKSGETAPVVGFGTTEAEVKAKLAALKFTYTYSSGDPEEKTISSWSCTTTGGYKATVPGTYAFASDVGL
-43 EVGQQATLTPT
+43 ETGNPSVN
-54 VTVTEESAQTVTWR
+54 V
-68 SSKDSIVTVSDDG
+68 
-81 TVKAVAQGTAII
+81 TVKAVQSVELAAPSSVENDP
-93 FATSTVDTDKYASCE
+93 ALTSVSAVDKL
-108 VTVTPKNIAV
+108 PKN
-118 TGISIANKK
+118 
-127 AVMVVNDTFAFTATV
+127 FTATFDGADAKTLKV
-142 QPDNATDKTVTW
+142 TDYYTWSLTDPASYGSGVLVPKKYTYTATPKS
-154 ESTNPSV
+154 EYSSF
-161 ATVSA
+161 
-166 DGTVTAKTAGTTNIV
+166 GLTAKTVVLTVTSKTVSNITAKLFYDEGGMLDDVSANVGKVNLRSLILAQLPAKDASNNALTYDTVAFTNYSMSV
-181 AKAGTGS
+181 GSMDGETWRVNSWRYSDKDKETGS
-188 NVQSDSATVQ
+188 VQYSVTSGSGLVYTGTVNLTAVRFTGYIGAKVTNTSGTDSFFKDNVVNAIEGYLSDLGLSSSYYIVFDDIGSDGGTLYLTSAKNDVAEEDE
-198 VLNNTIYAVTINRQ
+198 VYSRSDLRDMYYESNYDGEKFE
-212 ALESVYFGTTRD
+212 LDYSVYDDKDANKYDRIFSGSVVIENP
-224 QIIEE
+224 QI
-229 LATLNWSVKY
+229 LNVKVSITKDDVY
-239 GDATNNVDGKAKLPA
+239 NF
-254 SAWSSQDFKERTAGN
+254 SSQELQDALSELDSDWTLDRIELNSISVNGGKLCYDYDDSKTLSKNTSASRGTYYVEPSKSSQKSIDLITYVPKEKSTSRSYTAEFGFEAHYTYTDKRGKERTG
-269 YTFNGSFGEN
+269 
-279 KDVTVTVTVMQGEVS
+279 TV
-294 SVPTLSYTVYKGVLK
+294 
-309 DTVIV
+309 
-314 KTLPSEVIVTLS
+314 
-326 NNEKEKFTIGTNG
+326 
-339 DFHWECAN
+339 
-347 YNALTPAD
+347 
-355 YTFTAVANTNDAA
+355 
-368 KAHFAN
+368 
-374 VSMNGKTITAKV
+374 
-386 SVTTSYPLPISET
+386 
-399 MYYGR
+399 
-404 NTSSSIDLEE
+404 
-414 TIRSAV
+414 
-420 KEAIKTRLNSTTTS
+420 
-434 VTFKEI
+434 
-440 SVLSCAN
+440 
-447 QTYGKLGT
+447 
-455 GTSRYIYTV
+455 
-464 NSDKL
+464 
-469 DKSSMKETFT
+469 
-479 YSALDTDGVTY
+479 DG
-490 SGTLELTITSNVYNV
+490 
-505 SDATSTSDPIVY
+505 
-517 FSGSSGIASKISEA
+517 
-531 FKARYGSTPTY
+531 
-542 IDFGN
+542 
-547 IGRNDDKLGEL
+547 
-558 RDGNGDSVEDGTYT
+558 
-572 FVSKDEDYDSVAN
+572 
-585 IYFVPT
+585 
-591 GVKGTFEIEYTAY
+591 
-604 SGSGSSK
+604 
-611 KTMTGT
+611 
-617 ITIDCREMLVIWLN
+617 MLVI
-631 DLAAG
+631 
-636 ETQSLSSAAIQEQ
+636 TVQE
-649 VTAIL
+649 
-654 DTTGRNAKT
+654 
-663 YTLDTIKLYAPKYGT
+663 P
-678 LYDGNNKKIPSST
+678 
-691 KALDAEYVDDYTYE
+691 
-705 APSKVTSGTLVTLK
+705 
-719 FSVKCKPDSGKTQ
+719 
-732 KDAEGVM
+732 
-739 LFNLI
+739 
-744 KKADITIS
+744 ADITIS

-758 ATLDASLFTDY
+758 ATLDASLFEDY

-779 NYDICYVEFTGA
+779 NYELCYVEFTGA

-862 ETIKSSTK
+862 TTIKSSTN
-870 FVKLCEGTIDF
+870 FTKLCEGTIDF

-910 INSNVASVQFVSVT
+910 INSNVASVRFVSVT

-978 KAFDAKG
+978 KAFDAKD

-993 FTIKPVTT
+993 FTIKPVTS

-1022 LGIINGVGNNKF
+1022 LGIINGVDNNKF
-1034 NPTGTVTRGEWITML
+1034 NPTGSVTRGEWITML

-1133 DAWAQPAMKWA
+1133 DTWAQPAMKWA

>member
-29 AVESVTLD
+29 AVESVTLNE
-37 QSTLTL
+37 STLTL
-43 EVGQQATLTPT
+43 EVGQTETLTPT
-54 VTVTEESAQTVTWR
+54 VTVSEESAQTVTWR

-81 TVKAVAQGTAII
+81 TVTAVAQGTAII
-93 FATSTVDTDKYASCE
+93 FATSTVDTGKYASCE

-118 TGISIANKK
+118 TGISITNKK
-127 AVMVVNDTFAFTATV
+127 TVMVVKDTFAFTATI
-142 QPDNATDKTVTW
+142 QPDNATNKTVTW
-154 ESTNPSV
+154 ESTNTNV
-161 ATVSA
+161 ATVGT
-166 DGTVTAKTAGTTNIV
+166 DGTVTAKAAGTTNIV

-188 NVQSDSATVQ
+188 NVQSDSVTVS
-198 VLNNTIYAVTINRQ
+198 VVENNIVKVNDP
-212 ALESVYFGTTRD
+212 TTQTKSLD
-224 QIIEE
+224 YGKTLSQIKDE
-229 LATLNWSVKY
+229 LSKISWSVKY
-239 GDATNNVDGKAKLPA
+239 GNATTQIDGTATIPA
-254 SAWSSQDFKERTAGN
+254 SGWASADFAEKKAGQF
-269 YTFNGSFGEN
+269 TFTGSFGDSL
-279 KDVTVTVTVMQGEVS
+279 DVTVTVTINKGQVKEDKVVS
-294 SVPTLSYTVYKGVLK
+294 HTTYKGVGK
-309 DTVIV
+309 DTVIT
-314 KTLPSEVIVTLS
+314 KLPSNVEVNLTS
-326 NNEKEKFTIGTNG
+326 GGTYAFSFGSTG
-339 DFHWECAN
+339 DFMWVCDN
-347 YNALTPAD
+347 YDPNKVDT
-355 YTFTAVANTNDAA
+355 YTFTAVANNNSLANE
-368 KAHFAN
+368 HFAN
-374 VSMNGKTITAKV
+374 IDMNGKTITAKV

-440 SVLSCAN
+440 SALSCAN

-505 SDATSTSDPIVY
+505 SGSTSTSSPIWS
-517 FSGSSGIASKISEA
+517 FSTAAKNIYDA
-531 FKARYGSTPTY
+531 FKTRNNGTAPDY
-542 IDFGN
+542 IEFGDVYK
-547 IGRNDDKLGEL
+547 NDDELGEL
-558 RDGNGDSVEDGTYT
+558 RDANAGSVEGSTYS
-572 FVSKDEDYDSVAN
+572 FSSSDDDYDSAYN
-585 IYFVPT
+585 INFIPT
-591 GVKGTFEIEYTAY
+591 GKAGYFRIDYTAY
-604 SGSGSSK
+604 YDTGSKYSSK
-611 KTMTGT
+611 SMSGT
-617 ITIDCREMLVIWLN
+617 ITIDCVEMLVIWLN
-631 DLAAG
+631 DMGAG
-636 ETQSLSSAAIQEQ
+636 ETRNLSASAIQEQ
-649 VTAIL
+649 VTEIL
-654 DTTGRNAKT
+654 DTNRIS
-663 YTLDTIKLYAPKYGT
+663 YTLDTVSLNRPSAGT
-678 LYDGNNKKIPSST
+678 IYDGSNKKITT
-691 KALDAEYVDDYTYE
+691 KTVDAEDLDDYTYE
-705 APSKVTSGTLVTLK
+705 APAKVPSANLVTIR
-719 FSVKCKPDSGKTQ
+719 FSVKCKPDSGKSS
-732 KDAEGVM
+732 KSASGVM

-769 CADHVRSTHK
+769 CADHVRSTYK
-779 NYDICYVEFTGA
+779 NYEICYVEFTGA

-862 ETIKSSTK
+862 ETIKSSTR
-870 FVKLCEGTIDF
+870 FTKLCEGTIDF

-886 SVSGNTKKVDLL
+886 SVSGNTKKVDLD
-898 ASQTYS
+898 ASKTYS

-910 INSNVASVQFVSVT
+910 INGNVASVQFVSVT
-924 GGKLIYRDVSSQTPI
+924 GGKLIYRDVSSQAPI

-951 GYLAGRRM
+951 GYLAGRKM

-1117 VNSTLYLSAYT
+1117 VSSTLYLSAYT

-1133 DAWAQPAMKWA
+1133 DTWAQPAMKWA

-1167 VADCLARLLTK
+1167 VADCLTRLLTK